1 MKKHL
6 LFLLAC
12 LFLMTGTVMAKIVKG
27 RVIDSSDKEPIVGA
41 SIFVKSTKQGTITD
55 IEGHFSL
62 EIPDN
67 VKTITVSFVGMT
79 TREVAITPGEMTI
92 ELTAESQALDEV
104 VVVAY
109 GTQKK
114 SSITGAITQVRN
126 EELLKRPVTSVTSAL
141 EGSTPGITVTG
152 NYGSPGSDPT
162 VLIRGIGTV
171 NGSTSPLYVID
182 GVPYGGNISDLN
194 MEDIETMSILK
205 DAASAALYGNRAS
218 NGVILITTKKSK
230 SERIQFNFKTN
241 QGWYERALPEYER
254 TNPFQ
259 FMEVEYQNAAN
270 AFVHGGGDRTDKQA
284 ILNAVNSTLIPDRL
298 YVNIFNKPDDQL
310 FTLDGK
316 MAADA
321 SIIDGYAGDL
331 DWFDQATR
339 KGYRSE
345 YQFSGSGATS
355 KSDYYFSLSYLDEN
369 GYMKDSGF
377 DRLTGRMA
385 VNIKPVKWLRAGMSI
400 NASHQ
405 KFQNTSN
412 GVGDGS
418 SSYSNPFY
426 FCRYMAP
433 IYPVHSHY
441 TETGTVYDNAGTPI
455 QVNKGDYVLD
465 GAGNPQWDG
474 GSYIIYDQNGNPQE
488 VITRNQN
495 RDRHVIWESELND
508 SRTIRNTLNGI
519 GYLDLVL
526 PYGFTATLKANVNT
540 RNSDYYKYENA
551 VIGDARGTVSEDG
564 SISGRNGALAKTLYT
579 YKNWT
584 LQEQLRW
591 NMTYNDRHN
600 IEVLLGHENYS
611 YRYDYTYTSKT
622 NEAFPNRYALS
633 NFSEMASISGY
644 KTRYRT
650 ESYLARVQYGY
661 DNRYNIEASF
671 RRDGS
676 SRFGKKHRWGTFPS
690 VSVAWRASQEKWF
703 PKNDYINDLKVRAG
717 YGVTGSQAS
726 VGNYS
731 YLASYNTS
739 VYPFGISSGNQTA
752 LVSSTLA
759 NPYIH
764 WEEVAQTNI
773 GFDASLFNSRVM
785 FSFDAYLK
793 ETRDMLVKASIPIT
807 SGFEDTTTT
816 YTNAGKV
823 RNQGI
828 EMSLHTINLTGE
840 LGWET
845 NLTATYNKNKIKDL
859 NSDVPYYINQINNSY
874 VTMLAKDY
882 PINVFYGYVTDGIFQ
897 NQSEVN
903 THAVQPGAEPGD
915 IRFRDLNNDGVIN
928 DSDRTVIGN
937 PNPSWLFSMNN
948 SLSYKGFELSVFL
961 QGIAGNKI
969 YNANNIDNTGMAAA
983 YNQTTDVLKRWQGE
997 GTSNSMPRAVFG
1009 DPNQNTRV
1017 SDRFVENGSYLRLK
1031 NITLSYTFPKQ
1042 WLQKAQIENARLSLS
1057 CENVA
1062 TITGYSGFDP
1072 EVGINGIDQNRYP
1085 ISRTFSLGL
1094 NFNF

>member
-1 MKKHL
+1 MQKYKMPISRLRMMVCLIGML
-6 LFLLAC
+6 LPMCIFAQQITVQGVVKDQ
-12 LFLMTGTVMAKIVKG
+12 TGETVI
-27 RVIDSSDKEPIVGA
+27 GA
-41 SIFVKSTKQGTITD
+41 SVMEKGTTNGTITGID
-55 IEGHFSL
+55 GDFSL
-62 EIPDN
+62 N
-67 VKTITVSFVGMT
+67 MSSNGTLVVSFVGYKT
-79 TREVAITPGEMTI
+79 QEVQVKGQKQLQVVLSEDAEM
-92 ELTAESQALDEV
+92 LDEV
-104 VVVAY
+104 VVIGY
-109 GTQKK
+109 GTMKK
-114 SSITGAITQVRN
+114 SDLTGAVSSIGN
-126 EELLKRPVTSVTSAL
+126 KDIKDSPVSNLGQAIQGKISGVQIVDA
-141 EGSTPGITVTG
+141 GKPGDNVSIK
-152 NYGSPGSDPT
+152 
-162 VLIRGIGTV
+162 IRGL
-171 NGSTSPLYVID
+171 GSINNCDPLVVID
-182 GVPYGGNISDLN
+182 GVPTDLGLSSLN
-194 MEDIETMSILK
+194 MADVERLDVLK
-205 DAASAALYGNRAS
+205 DASATAIYGSRGA
-218 NGVILITTKKSK
+218 NGVVMITTKRGTEGKGKLAVSANY
-230 SERIQFNFKTN
+230 SF
-241 QGWYERALPEYER
+241 
-254 TNPFQ
+254 
-259 FMEVEYQNAAN
+259 QNATN
-270 AFVHGGGDRTDKQA
+270 VPSL
-284 ILNAVNSTLIPDRL
+284 LNAAQYAELSNDMMVNSGRNPNPEWANPSELGAGTDWMDELLRTGVMQNYTVSYSGGNEKSHY
-298 YVNIFNKPDDQL
+298 YVFGGFLDQSGIVKSVNYRRFTFQSNSDAQVLKWLKFSNNITFS
-310 FTLDGK
+310 
-316 MAADA
+316 AD
-321 SIIDGYAGDL
+321 
-331 DWFDQATR
+331 T
-339 KGYRSE
+339 KK
-345 YQFSGSGATS
+345 SGS
-355 KSDYYFSLSYLDEN
+355 Y
-369 GYMKDSGF
+369 
-377 DRLTGRMA
+377 
-385 VNIKPVKWLRAGMSI
+385 NI
-400 NASHQ
+400 
-405 KFQNTSN
+405 
-412 GVGDGS
+412 GD
-418 SSYSNPFY
+418 
-426 FCRYMAP
+426 ALKALP
-433 IYPVHSHY
+433 IYPVK
-441 TETGTVYDNAGTPI
+441 N
-455 QVNKGDYVLD
+455 
-465 GAGNPQWDG
+465 
-474 GSYIIYDQNGNPQE
+474 
-488 VITRNQN
+488 
-495 RDRHVIWESELND
+495 
-508 SRTIRNTLNGI
+508 
-519 GYLDLVL
+519 
-526 PYGFTATLKANVNT
+526 
-540 RNSDYYKYENA
+540 
-551 VIGDARGTVSEDG
+551 EDG
-564 SISGRNGALAKTLYT
+564 SWSGPDGNSEWYGSTRNPIGPTELNKSQTDGYNFLANLTAELTFTKWLKFKSTFGYDAKFWFIDNFTPKYNWKPTPTEETSRYKSDNKSFTYLWDNYFLFDHTFAEKHRVGLMAGMSAQWNTNDYLNAQKNVFMFDNVHEMDNGEEMYAIGGNETEWALLSYMA
-579 YKNWT
+579 
-584 LQEQLRW
+584 R
-591 NMTYNDRHN
+591 
-600 IEVLLGHENYS
+600 VNYS
-611 YRYDYTYTSKT
+611 YEDRYLLTAT
-622 NEAFPNRYALS
+622 
-633 NFSEMASISGY
+633 I
-644 KTRYRT
+644 
-650 ESYLARVQYGY
+650 
-661 DNRYNIEASF
+661 

>member
-1 MKKHL
+1 MQKYKMPISRLRMMVCLIGML
-6 LFLLAC
+6 LPMCMFAQQITVQGVVKDQ
-12 LFLMTGTVMAKIVKG
+12 TGETVI
-27 RVIDSSDKEPIVGA
+27 GA
-41 SIFVKSTKQGTITD
+41 SVMEKGTTNGTITGID
-55 IEGHFSL
+55 GDFSL
-62 EIPDN
+62 NMSPN
-67 VKTITVSFVGMT
+67 GTLVVSFVGYKT
-79 TREVAITPGEMTI
+79 QEVQVKGQKQLQVVLSEDAEM
-92 ELTAESQALDEV
+92 LDEV
-104 VVVAY
+104 VVIGY
-109 GTQKK
+109 GTMKK
-114 SSITGAITQVRN
+114 SDLTGAVSSIGN
-126 EELLKRPVTSVTSAL
+126 KDIKDSPVSNLGQAIQGKISGVQIVDA
-141 EGSTPGITVTG
+141 GKPGDNVSIK
-152 NYGSPGSDPT
+152 
-162 VLIRGIGTV
+162 IRGL
-171 NGSTSPLYVID
+171 GSINNCDPLVVID
-182 GVPYGGNISDLN
+182 GVPTDLGLSSLN
-194 MEDIETMSILK
+194 MADVERLDVLK
-205 DAASAALYGNRAS
+205 DASATAIYGSRGA
-218 NGVILITTKKSK
+218 NGVVMITTKRGTEGKGKLAVSANY
-230 SERIQFNFKTN
+230 SF
-241 QGWYERALPEYER
+241 
-254 TNPFQ
+254 
-259 FMEVEYQNAAN
+259 QNATN
-270 AFVHGGGDRTDKQA
+270 VPSL
-284 ILNAVNSTLIPDRL
+284 LNAAQYAELSNDMMVNSGRNPNPEWANPSELGAGTDWMDELLRTGVMQNYTVSYSGGNEKSHY
-298 YVNIFNKPDDQL
+298 YVSGGFLDQSGIVKSVNYRRFTFQSNSDAQVLKWLKFSNNITFS
-310 FTLDGK
+310 
-316 MAADA
+316 AD
-321 SIIDGYAGDL
+321 
-331 DWFDQATR
+331 T
-339 KGYRSE
+339 KK
-345 YQFSGSGATS
+345 SGS
-355 KSDYYFSLSYLDEN
+355 Y
-369 GYMKDSGF
+369 
-377 DRLTGRMA
+377 
-385 VNIKPVKWLRAGMSI
+385 NI
-400 NASHQ
+400 
-405 KFQNTSN
+405 
-412 GVGDGS
+412 GD
-418 SSYSNPFY
+418 
-426 FCRYMAP
+426 ALKALP
-433 IYPVHSHY
+433 IYPVK
-441 TETGTVYDNAGTPI
+441 N
-455 QVNKGDYVLD
+455 
-465 GAGNPQWDG
+465 
-474 GSYIIYDQNGNPQE
+474 
-488 VITRNQN
+488 
-495 RDRHVIWESELND
+495 
-508 SRTIRNTLNGI
+508 
-519 GYLDLVL
+519 
-526 PYGFTATLKANVNT
+526 
-540 RNSDYYKYENA
+540 
-551 VIGDARGTVSEDG
+551 EDG
-564 SISGRNGALAKTLYT
+564 SWSGPDGNSEWYGSTRNPIGPTELNKSQTDGYNFLANLTAELTFTKWLKFKSTFGYDAKFWFIDNFTPKYNWKPTPTEETSRYKSDNKSFTYLWDNYFLFDHTFAEKHRVGLMAGMSAQWNTNDYLNAQKNVFMFDNVHEMDNGEEMYAIGGNETEWALLSYMA
-579 YKNWT
+579 
-584 LQEQLRW
+584 R
-591 NMTYNDRHN
+591 
-600 IEVLLGHENYS
+600 VNYS
-611 YRYDYTYTSKT
+611 YEDRYLLTAT
-622 NEAFPNRYALS
+622 
-633 NFSEMASISGY
+633 I
-644 KTRYRT
+644 
-650 ESYLARVQYGY
+650 
-661 DNRYNIEASF
+661 

-845 NLTATYNKNKIKDL
+845 NVTATYNKNKIKDL

-983 YNQTTDVLKRWQGE
+983 YSQTTDVLKRWQGE

>member
-1 MKKHL
+1 MQKYKMPISRLRMMVCLIGML
-6 LFLLAC
+6 LPMCMFAQQITVQGVVKDQ
-12 LFLMTGTVMAKIVKG
+12 TGETVI
-27 RVIDSSDKEPIVGA
+27 GA
-41 SIFVKSTKQGTITD
+41 SVMEKVTTNGTITGID
-55 IEGHFSL
+55 GDFSL
-62 EIPDN
+62 NMSPN
-67 VKTITVSFVGMT
+67 GTLVVSFVGYKT
-79 TREVAITPGEMTI
+79 QEVQVKGQKQLQVVLSEDAEM
-92 ELTAESQALDEV
+92 LDEV
-104 VVVAY
+104 VVIGY
-109 GTQKK
+109 GTMKK
-114 SSITGAITQVRN
+114 SDLTGAVSSIGN
-126 EELLKRPVTSVTSAL
+126 KDIKDSPVSNLGQAIQGKISGVQIVDA
-141 EGSTPGITVTG
+141 GKPGDNVSIK
-152 NYGSPGSDPT
+152 
-162 VLIRGIGTV
+162 IRGL
-171 NGSTSPLYVID
+171 GSINNCDPLVVID
-182 GVPYGGNISDLN
+182 GVPTDLGLSSLN
-194 MEDIETMSILK
+194 MADVERLDVLK
-205 DAASAALYGNRAS
+205 DASATAIYGSRGA
-218 NGVILITTKKSK
+218 NGVVMITTKRGTEGKGKLAVSANY
-230 SERIQFNFKTN
+230 SF
-241 QGWYERALPEYER
+241 
-254 TNPFQ
+254 
-259 FMEVEYQNAAN
+259 QNATN
-270 AFVHGGGDRTDKQA
+270 VPSL
-284 ILNAVNSTLIPDRL
+284 LNAAQYAELSNDMMVNSGRNPNPEWANPSELGAGTDWMDELLRTGVMQNYTVSYSGGNEKSHY
-298 YVNIFNKPDDQL
+298 YVSGGFLDQSGIVKSVNYRRFTFQSNSDAQVLKWLKFSNNITFS
-310 FTLDGK
+310 
-316 MAADA
+316 AD
-321 SIIDGYAGDL
+321 
-331 DWFDQATR
+331 T
-339 KGYRSE
+339 KK
-345 YQFSGSGATS
+345 SGS
-355 KSDYYFSLSYLDEN
+355 Y
-369 GYMKDSGF
+369 
-377 DRLTGRMA
+377 
-385 VNIKPVKWLRAGMSI
+385 NI
-400 NASHQ
+400 
-405 KFQNTSN
+405 
-412 GVGDGS
+412 GD
-418 SSYSNPFY
+418 
-426 FCRYMAP
+426 ALKALP
-433 IYPVHSHY
+433 IYPVK
-441 TETGTVYDNAGTPI
+441 N
-455 QVNKGDYVLD
+455 
-465 GAGNPQWDG
+465 
-474 GSYIIYDQNGNPQE
+474 
-488 VITRNQN
+488 
-495 RDRHVIWESELND
+495 
-508 SRTIRNTLNGI
+508 
-519 GYLDLVL
+519 
-526 PYGFTATLKANVNT
+526 
-540 RNSDYYKYENA
+540 
-551 VIGDARGTVSEDG
+551 EDG
-564 SISGRNGALAKTLYT
+564 SWSGPDGNSEWYGSTRNPIGPTELNKSQTDGYNFLANLTAELTFTKWLKFKSTFGYDAKFWFIDNFTPKYNWKPTPTEETSRYKSDNKSFTYLWDNYFLFDHTFAEKHRVGLMAGMSAQWNTNDYLNAQKNVFMFDNVHEMDNGEEMYAIGGNETEWALLSYMA
-579 YKNWT
+579 
-584 LQEQLRW
+584 R
-591 NMTYNDRHN
+591 
-600 IEVLLGHENYS
+600 VNYS
-611 YRYDYTYTSKT
+611 YEDRYLLTAT
-622 NEAFPNRYALS
+622 
-633 NFSEMASISGY
+633 I
-644 KTRYRT
+644 
-650 ESYLARVQYGY
+650 
-661 DNRYNIEASF
+661 

>member
-1 MKKHL
+1 MQKYKMPISRLRMMVCLIGML
-6 LFLLAC
+6 LPMCIFAQQITVQGVVKDQ
-12 LFLMTGTVMAKIVKG
+12 TGETVI
-27 RVIDSSDKEPIVGA
+27 GA
-41 SIFVKSTKQGTITD
+41 SVMEKGTTNGTITGID
-55 IEGHFSL
+55 GDFSL
-62 EIPDN
+62 N
-67 VKTITVSFVGMT
+67 MSSNGTLVVSFVGYKT
-79 TREVAITPGEMTI
+79 QEVQVKGQKQLQVVLSEDAEM
-92 ELTAESQALDEV
+92 LDEV
-104 VVVAY
+104 VVIGY
-109 GTQKK
+109 GTMKK
-114 SSITGAITQVRN
+114 SDLTGAVSSIGN
-126 EELLKRPVTSVTSAL
+126 KDIKDSPVSNLGQAIQGKISGVQIVDA
-141 EGSTPGITVTG
+141 GKPGDNVSIK
-152 NYGSPGSDPT
+152 
-162 VLIRGIGTV
+162 IRGL
-171 NGSTSPLYVID
+171 GSINNCDPLVVID
-182 GVPYGGNISDLN
+182 GVPTDLGLSSLN
-194 MEDIETMSILK
+194 MADVERLDVLK
-205 DAASAALYGNRAS
+205 DASATAIYGSRGA
-218 NGVILITTKKSK
+218 NGVVMITTKRGTEGKGKLAVSANY
-230 SERIQFNFKTN
+230 SF
-241 QGWYERALPEYER
+241 
-254 TNPFQ
+254 
-259 FMEVEYQNAAN
+259 QNATN
-270 AFVHGGGDRTDKQA
+270 VPSL
-284 ILNAVNSTLIPDRL
+284 LNAAQYAELSNDMMVNSGRNPNPEWANPSELGAGTDWMDELLRTGVMQNYTVSYSGGNEKSHY
-298 YVNIFNKPDDQL
+298 YVSGGFLDQSGIVKSVNYRRFTFQSNSDAQVLKWLKFSNNITFS
-310 FTLDGK
+310 
-316 MAADA
+316 AD
-321 SIIDGYAGDL
+321 
-331 DWFDQATR
+331 T
-339 KGYRSE
+339 KK
-345 YQFSGSGATS
+345 SGS
-355 KSDYYFSLSYLDEN
+355 Y
-369 GYMKDSGF
+369 
-377 DRLTGRMA
+377 
-385 VNIKPVKWLRAGMSI
+385 NI
-400 NASHQ
+400 
-405 KFQNTSN
+405 
-412 GVGDGS
+412 GD
-418 SSYSNPFY
+418 
-426 FCRYMAP
+426 ALKALP
-433 IYPVHSHY
+433 IYPVK
-441 TETGTVYDNAGTPI
+441 N
-455 QVNKGDYVLD
+455 
-465 GAGNPQWDG
+465 
-474 GSYIIYDQNGNPQE
+474 
-488 VITRNQN
+488 
-495 RDRHVIWESELND
+495 
-508 SRTIRNTLNGI
+508 
-519 GYLDLVL
+519 
-526 PYGFTATLKANVNT
+526 
-540 RNSDYYKYENA
+540 
-551 VIGDARGTVSEDG
+551 EDG
-564 SISGRNGALAKTLYT
+564 SWSGPDGNSEWYGSTRNPIGPTELNKSQTDGYNFLANLTAELTFTKWLKFKSTFGYDAKFWFIDNFTPKYNWKPTPTEETSRYKSDNKSFTYLWDNYFLFDHTFAEKHRVGLMAGMSAQWNTNDYLNAQKNVFMFDNVHEMDNGEEMYAIGGNETEWALLSYMA
-579 YKNWT
+579 
-584 LQEQLRW
+584 R
-591 NMTYNDRHN
+591 
-600 IEVLLGHENYS
+600 VNYS
-611 YRYDYTYTSKT
+611 YEDRYLLTAT
-622 NEAFPNRYALS
+622 
-633 NFSEMASISGY
+633 I
-644 KTRYRT
+644 
-650 ESYLARVQYGY
+650 
-661 DNRYNIEASF
+661 

-739 VYPFGISSGNQTA
+739 VYPFGISSGNQTV

>member
-1 MKKHL
+1 MQKYKMPISRLRMMVCLIGML
-6 LFLLAC
+6 LPMCMFAQQITVQGVVKDQ
-12 LFLMTGTVMAKIVKG
+12 TGETVI
-27 RVIDSSDKEPIVGA
+27 GA
-41 SIFVKSTKQGTITD
+41 SVMEKGTTNGTITGID
-55 IEGHFSL
+55 GDFSL
-62 EIPDN
+62 NMSPN
-67 VKTITVSFVGMT
+67 GTLVVSFVGYKT
-79 TREVAITPGEMTI
+79 QEVQVKGQKQLQVVLSEDAEM
-92 ELTAESQALDEV
+92 LDEV
-104 VVVAY
+104 VVIGY
-109 GTQKK
+109 GTMKK
-114 SSITGAITQVRN
+114 SDLTGAVSSIGN
-126 EELLKRPVTSVTSAL
+126 KDIKDSPVSNLGQAIQGKISGVQIVDA
-141 EGSTPGITVTG
+141 GKPGDNVSIK
-152 NYGSPGSDPT
+152 
-162 VLIRGIGTV
+162 IRGL
-171 NGSTSPLYVID
+171 GSINNCDPLVVID
-182 GVPYGGNISDLN
+182 GVPTDLGLSSLN
-194 MEDIETMSILK
+194 MADVERLDVLK
-205 DAASAALYGNRAS
+205 DASATAIYGSRGA
-218 NGVILITTKKSK
+218 NGVVMITTKRGTEGKGKLAVSANY
-230 SERIQFNFKTN
+230 SF
-241 QGWYERALPEYER
+241 
-254 TNPFQ
+254 
-259 FMEVEYQNAAN
+259 QNATN
-270 AFVHGGGDRTDKQA
+270 VPSL
-284 ILNAVNSTLIPDRL
+284 LNAAQYAELSNDMMVNSGRNPNPEWANPSELGAGTDWMDELLRTGVMQNYTVSYSGGNEKSHY
-298 YVNIFNKPDDQL
+298 YVSGGFLDQSGIVKSVNYRRFTFQSNSDAQVLKWLKFSNNITFS
-310 FTLDGK
+310 
-316 MAADA
+316 AD
-321 SIIDGYAGDL
+321 
-331 DWFDQATR
+331 T
-339 KGYRSE
+339 KK
-345 YQFSGSGATS
+345 SGS
-355 KSDYYFSLSYLDEN
+355 Y
-369 GYMKDSGF
+369 
-377 DRLTGRMA
+377 
-385 VNIKPVKWLRAGMSI
+385 NI
-400 NASHQ
+400 
-405 KFQNTSN
+405 
-412 GVGDGS
+412 GD
-418 SSYSNPFY
+418 
-426 FCRYMAP
+426 ALKALP
-433 IYPVHSHY
+433 IYPVK
-441 TETGTVYDNAGTPI
+441 N
-455 QVNKGDYVLD
+455 
-465 GAGNPQWDG
+465 
-474 GSYIIYDQNGNPQE
+474 
-488 VITRNQN
+488 
-495 RDRHVIWESELND
+495 
-508 SRTIRNTLNGI
+508 
-519 GYLDLVL
+519 
-526 PYGFTATLKANVNT
+526 
-540 RNSDYYKYENA
+540 
-551 VIGDARGTVSEDG
+551 EDG
-564 SISGRNGALAKTLYT
+564 SWSGPDGNSEWYGSTRNPIGPTELNKSQTDGYNFLANLTAELTFTKWLKFKSTFGYDAKFWFIDNFTPKYNWKPTPTEETSRYKSDNKSFTYLWDNYFLFDHTFAEKHRVGLMAGMSAQWNTNDYLNAQKNVFMFDNVHEMDNGEEMYAIGGNETEWALLSYMA
-579 YKNWT
+579 
-584 LQEQLRW
+584 R
-591 NMTYNDRHN
+591 
-600 IEVLLGHENYS
+600 VNYS
-611 YRYDYTYTSKT
+611 YEDRYLLTAT
-622 NEAFPNRYALS
+622 
-633 NFSEMASISGY
+633 I
-644 KTRYRT
+644 
-650 ESYLARVQYGY
+650 
-661 DNRYNIEASF
+661 

-1017 SDRFVENGSYLRLK
+1017 SDRFVENASYLRLK

>member
-1 MKKHL
+1 MQKHKMPIGRLRMIVCLIGML
-6 LFLLAC
+6 LPMCMFAQQITVQGVVKDQ
-12 LFLMTGTVMAKIVKG
+12 TGETVI
-27 RVIDSSDKEPIVGA
+27 GA
-41 SIFVKSTKQGTITD
+41 SVMEKGATNGTITGMD
-55 IEGHFSL
+55 GDFSL
-62 EIPDN
+62 NMSPN
-67 VKTITVSFVGMT
+67 GTLVVSFVGYKT
-79 TREVAITPGEMTI
+79 QEIQVKGQKQLQVVLSEDTEM
-92 ELTAESQALDEV
+92 LDEV
-104 VVVAY
+104 VVIGY
-109 GTQKK
+109 GTMKK
-114 SSITGAITQVRN
+114 SDLTGAVSSIGN
-126 EELLKRPVTSVTSAL
+126 KDIKDSPVSNLGQAIQGKISGVQIVDA
-141 EGSTPGITVTG
+141 GKPGDNVSIK
-152 NYGSPGSDPT
+152 
-162 VLIRGIGTV
+162 IRGL
-171 NGSTSPLYVID
+171 GSINNCDPLVVID
-182 GVPYGGNISDLN
+182 GVPTDLGLSSLN
-194 MEDIETMSILK
+194 MADVERLDVLK
-205 DAASAALYGNRAS
+205 DASATAIYGSRGA
-218 NGVILITTKKSK
+218 NGVVMITTKRGTEGKGKLAVSANY
-230 SERIQFNFKTN
+230 SF
-241 QGWYERALPEYER
+241 
-254 TNPFQ
+254 
-259 FMEVEYQNAAN
+259 QNATN
-270 AFVHGGGDRTDKQA
+270 VPSL
-284 ILNAVNSTLIPDRL
+284 LNAAQYAELSNDMMVNSGRNPNPEWANPSELGAGTDWMDELLRTGVMQNYTVSYSGGNEKSHY
-298 YVNIFNKPDDQL
+298 YVSGGFLDQSGIVKSVNYRRFTFQSNSDAQVLKWLKFSNNITFS
-310 FTLDGK
+310 
-316 MAADA
+316 AD
-321 SIIDGYAGDL
+321 
-331 DWFDQATR
+331 T
-339 KGYRSE
+339 KK
-345 YQFSGSGATS
+345 SGS
-355 KSDYYFSLSYLDEN
+355 Y
-369 GYMKDSGF
+369 
-377 DRLTGRMA
+377 
-385 VNIKPVKWLRAGMSI
+385 NI
-400 NASHQ
+400 
-405 KFQNTSN
+405 
-412 GVGDGS
+412 GD
-418 SSYSNPFY
+418 
-426 FCRYMAP
+426 ALKALP
-433 IYPVHSHY
+433 IYPVK
-441 TETGTVYDNAGTPI
+441 N
-455 QVNKGDYVLD
+455 
-465 GAGNPQWDG
+465 
-474 GSYIIYDQNGNPQE
+474 
-488 VITRNQN
+488 
-495 RDRHVIWESELND
+495 
-508 SRTIRNTLNGI
+508 
-519 GYLDLVL
+519 
-526 PYGFTATLKANVNT
+526 
-540 RNSDYYKYENA
+540 
-551 VIGDARGTVSEDG
+551 EDG
-564 SISGRNGALAKTLYT
+564 SWSGPDGNSEWYGSTRNPIGPTELNKSQTDGYNFLANLTAELTFTKWLKFKSTFGYDAKFWFIDNFTPKYNWKPTPTEETSRYKSDNKSFTYLWDNYFLFDHTFAEKHRVGLMAGMSAQWNTNDYLNAQKNVFMFDNVHEMDNGEEMYAIGGNETEWALLSYMA
-579 YKNWT
+579 
-584 LQEQLRW
+584 R
-591 NMTYNDRHN
+591 
-600 IEVLLGHENYS
+600 VNYS
-611 YRYDYTYTSKT
+611 YEDRYLLTAT
-622 NEAFPNRYALS
+622 
-633 NFSEMASISGY
+633 I
-644 KTRYRT
+644 
-650 ESYLARVQYGY
+650 
-661 DNRYNIEASF
+661 

>member
-1 MKKHL
+1 MQKYKMPISRLRMMVCLIGIL
-6 LFLLAC
+6 LPMCMFAQQITVQGVVKDQ
-12 LFLMTGTVMAKIVKG
+12 TGETVI
-27 RVIDSSDKEPIVGA
+27 GA
-41 SIFVKSTKQGTITD
+41 SVMEKGTTNGTITGID
-55 IEGHFSL
+55 GDFSL
-62 EIPDN
+62 NMSPN
-67 VKTITVSFVGMT
+67 GTLVVSFVGYKT
-79 TREVAITPGEMTI
+79 QEVQVKGQKQLQVVLSEDAEM
-92 ELTAESQALDEV
+92 LDEV
-104 VVVAY
+104 VVIGY
-109 GTQKK
+109 GTMKK
-114 SSITGAITQVRN
+114 SDLTGAVSSIGN
-126 EELLKRPVTSVTSAL
+126 KDIKDSPVSNLGQAIQGKISGVQIVDA
-141 EGSTPGITVTG
+141 GKPGDNVSIK
-152 NYGSPGSDPT
+152 
-162 VLIRGIGTV
+162 IRGL
-171 NGSTSPLYVID
+171 GSINNCDPLVVID
-182 GVPYGGNISDLN
+182 GVPTDLGLSSLN
-194 MEDIETMSILK
+194 MADVERLDVLK
-205 DAASAALYGNRAS
+205 DASATAIYGSRGA
-218 NGVILITTKKSK
+218 NGVVMITTKRGTEGKGKLAVSANY
-230 SERIQFNFKTN
+230 SF
-241 QGWYERALPEYER
+241 
-254 TNPFQ
+254 
-259 FMEVEYQNAAN
+259 QNATN
-270 AFVHGGGDRTDKQA
+270 VPSL
-284 ILNAVNSTLIPDRL
+284 LNAAQYAELSNDMMVNSGRNPNPEWANPSELGAGTDWMDELLRTGVMQNYTVSYSGGNEKSHY
-298 YVNIFNKPDDQL
+298 YVSGGFLDQSGIVKSVNYRRFTFQSNSDAQVLKWLKFSNNITFS
-310 FTLDGK
+310 
-316 MAADA
+316 AD
-321 SIIDGYAGDL
+321 
-331 DWFDQATR
+331 T
-339 KGYRSE
+339 KK
-345 YQFSGSGATS
+345 SGS
-355 KSDYYFSLSYLDEN
+355 Y
-369 GYMKDSGF
+369 
-377 DRLTGRMA
+377 
-385 VNIKPVKWLRAGMSI
+385 NI
-400 NASHQ
+400 
-405 KFQNTSN
+405 
-412 GVGDGS
+412 GD
-418 SSYSNPFY
+418 
-426 FCRYMAP
+426 ALKALP
-433 IYPVHSHY
+433 IYPVK
-441 TETGTVYDNAGTPI
+441 N
-455 QVNKGDYVLD
+455 
-465 GAGNPQWDG
+465 
-474 GSYIIYDQNGNPQE
+474 
-488 VITRNQN
+488 
-495 RDRHVIWESELND
+495 
-508 SRTIRNTLNGI
+508 
-519 GYLDLVL
+519 
-526 PYGFTATLKANVNT
+526 
-540 RNSDYYKYENA
+540 
-551 VIGDARGTVSEDG
+551 EDG
-564 SISGRNGALAKTLYT
+564 SWSGPDGNSEWYGSTRNPIGPTELNKSQTDGYNFLANLTAELTFTKWLKFKSTFGYDAKFWFIDNFTPKYNWKPTPTEETSRYKSDNKSFTYLWDNYFLFDHTFAEKHRVGLMAGMSAQWNTNDYLNAQKNVFMFDNVHEMDNGEEMYAIGGNETEWALLSYMA
-579 YKNWT
+579 
-584 LQEQLRW
+584 R
-591 NMTYNDRHN
+591 
-600 IEVLLGHENYS
+600 VNYS
-611 YRYDYTYTSKT
+611 YEDRYLLTAT
-622 NEAFPNRYALS
+622 
-633 NFSEMASISGY
+633 I
-644 KTRYRT
+644 
-650 ESYLARVQYGY
+650 
-661 DNRYNIEASF
+661 

>member
-1 MKKHL
+1 MQKYKMPISRLRMMVCLIGML
-6 LFLLAC
+6 LPMCIFAQQITVQGVVKDQ
-12 LFLMTGTVMAKIVKG
+12 TGETVI
-27 RVIDSSDKEPIVGA
+27 GA
-41 SIFVKSTKQGTITD
+41 SVMEKGTTNGTITGID
-55 IEGHFSL
+55 GDFSL
-62 EIPDN
+62 N
-67 VKTITVSFVGMT
+67 MSSNGTLVVSFVGYKT
-79 TREVAITPGEMTI
+79 QEVQVKGQKQLQVVLSEDAEM
-92 ELTAESQALDEV
+92 LDEV
-104 VVVAY
+104 VVIGY
-109 GTQKK
+109 GTMKK
-114 SSITGAITQVRN
+114 SDLTGAVSSIGN
-126 EELLKRPVTSVTSAL
+126 KDIKDSPVSNLGQAIQGKISGVQIVDA
-141 EGSTPGITVTG
+141 GKPGDNVSIK
-152 NYGSPGSDPT
+152 
-162 VLIRGIGTV
+162 IRGL
-171 NGSTSPLYVID
+171 GSINNCDPLVVID
-182 GVPYGGNISDLN
+182 GVPTDLGLSSLN
-194 MEDIETMSILK
+194 MADVERLDVLK
-205 DAASAALYGNRAS
+205 DASATAIYGSRGA
-218 NGVILITTKKSK
+218 NGVVMITTKRGTEGKGKLAVSANY
-230 SERIQFNFKTN
+230 SF
-241 QGWYERALPEYER
+241 
-254 TNPFQ
+254 
-259 FMEVEYQNAAN
+259 QNATN
-270 AFVHGGGDRTDKQA
+270 VPSL
-284 ILNAVNSTLIPDRL
+284 LNAAQYAELSNDMMVNSGRNPNPEWANPSELGAGTDWMDELLRTGVMQNYTVSYSGGNEKSHY
-298 YVNIFNKPDDQL
+298 YVSDGFLDQSGIVKSVNYRRFTFQSNSDAQVLKWLKFSNNITFS
-310 FTLDGK
+310 
-316 MAADA
+316 AD
-321 SIIDGYAGDL
+321 
-331 DWFDQATR
+331 T
-339 KGYRSE
+339 KK
-345 YQFSGSGATS
+345 SGS
-355 KSDYYFSLSYLDEN
+355 Y
-369 GYMKDSGF
+369 
-377 DRLTGRMA
+377 
-385 VNIKPVKWLRAGMSI
+385 NI
-400 NASHQ
+400 
-405 KFQNTSN
+405 
-412 GVGDGS
+412 GD
-418 SSYSNPFY
+418 
-426 FCRYMAP
+426 ALKALP
-433 IYPVHSHY
+433 IYPVK
-441 TETGTVYDNAGTPI
+441 N
-455 QVNKGDYVLD
+455 
-465 GAGNPQWDG
+465 
-474 GSYIIYDQNGNPQE
+474 
-488 VITRNQN
+488 
-495 RDRHVIWESELND
+495 
-508 SRTIRNTLNGI
+508 
-519 GYLDLVL
+519 
-526 PYGFTATLKANVNT
+526 
-540 RNSDYYKYENA
+540 
-551 VIGDARGTVSEDG
+551 EDG
-564 SISGRNGALAKTLYT
+564 SWSGPDGNSEWYGSTRNPIGPTELNKSQTDGYNFLANLTAELTFTKWLKFKSTFGYDAKFWFIDNFTPKYNWKPTPTEETSRYKSDNKSFTYLWDNYFLFDHTFAEKHRVGLMAGMSAQWNTNDYLNAQKNVFMFDNVHEMDNGEEMYAIGGNETEWALLSYMA
-579 YKNWT
+579 
-584 LQEQLRW
+584 R
-591 NMTYNDRHN
+591 
-600 IEVLLGHENYS
+600 VNYS
-611 YRYDYTYTSKT
+611 YEDRYLLTAT
-622 NEAFPNRYALS
+622 
-633 NFSEMASISGY
+633 I
-644 KTRYRT
+644 
-650 ESYLARVQYGY
+650 
-661 DNRYNIEASF
+661 

>member
-1 MKKHL
+1 MQKYKMPISRLRMMVCLIGML
-6 LFLLAC
+6 LPMCMFAQQITVQGVVKDQ
-12 LFLMTGTVMAKIVKG
+12 TGETVI
-27 RVIDSSDKEPIVGA
+27 GA
-41 SIFVKSTKQGTITD
+41 SVMEKGTTNGTITGID
-55 IEGHFSL
+55 GDFSL
-62 EIPDN
+62 N
-67 VKTITVSFVGMT
+67 MSSNGTLVVSFVGYKT
-79 TREVAITPGEMTI
+79 QEVQVKGQKQLQVVLSEDAEM
-92 ELTAESQALDEV
+92 LDEV
-104 VVVAY
+104 VVIGY
-109 GTQKK
+109 GTMKK
-114 SSITGAITQVRN
+114 SDLTGAVSSIGN
-126 EELLKRPVTSVTSAL
+126 KDIKDSPVSNLGQAIQGKISGVQIVDA
-141 EGSTPGITVTG
+141 GKPGDNVSIK
-152 NYGSPGSDPT
+152 
-162 VLIRGIGTV
+162 IRGL
-171 NGSTSPLYVID
+171 GSINNCDPLVVID
-182 GVPYGGNISDLN
+182 GVPTDLGLSSLN
-194 MEDIETMSILK
+194 MADVERLDVLK
-205 DAASAALYGNRAS
+205 DASATAIYGSRGA
-218 NGVILITTKKSK
+218 NGVVMITTKRGTEGKGKLAVSANY
-230 SERIQFNFKTN
+230 SF
-241 QGWYERALPEYER
+241 
-254 TNPFQ
+254 
-259 FMEVEYQNAAN
+259 QNATN
-270 AFVHGGGDRTDKQA
+270 VPSL
-284 ILNAVNSTLIPDRL
+284 LNAAQYAELSNDMMVNSGRNPNPEWANPSELGAGTDWMDELLRTGVMQNYTVSYSGGNGKSHY
-298 YVNIFNKPDDQL
+298 YVSGGFLDQSGIVKSVNYRRFTFQSNSDAQVLKWLKFSNNITFS
-310 FTLDGK
+310 
-316 MAADA
+316 AD
-321 SIIDGYAGDL
+321 
-331 DWFDQATR
+331 T
-339 KGYRSE
+339 KK
-345 YQFSGSGATS
+345 SGS
-355 KSDYYFSLSYLDEN
+355 Y
-369 GYMKDSGF
+369 
-377 DRLTGRMA
+377 
-385 VNIKPVKWLRAGMSI
+385 NI
-400 NASHQ
+400 
-405 KFQNTSN
+405 
-412 GVGDGS
+412 GD
-418 SSYSNPFY
+418 
-426 FCRYMAP
+426 ALKALP
-433 IYPVHSHY
+433 IYPVK
-441 TETGTVYDNAGTPI
+441 N
-455 QVNKGDYVLD
+455 
-465 GAGNPQWDG
+465 
-474 GSYIIYDQNGNPQE
+474 
-488 VITRNQN
+488 
-495 RDRHVIWESELND
+495 
-508 SRTIRNTLNGI
+508 
-519 GYLDLVL
+519 
-526 PYGFTATLKANVNT
+526 
-540 RNSDYYKYENA
+540 
-551 VIGDARGTVSEDG
+551 EDG
-564 SISGRNGALAKTLYT
+564 SWSGPDGNSEWYGSTRNPIGPTELNKSQTDGYNFLANLTAELTFTKWLKFKSTFGYDAKFWFIDNFTPKYNWKPTPTEETSRYKSDNKSFTYLWDNYFLFDHTFAEKHRVGLMAGMSAQWNTNDYLNAQKNVFMFDNVHEMDNGEEMYAIGGNETEWALLSYMA
-579 YKNWT
+579 
-584 LQEQLRW
+584 R
-591 NMTYNDRHN
+591 
-600 IEVLLGHENYS
+600 VNYS
-611 YRYDYTYTSKT
+611 YEDRYLLTAT
-622 NEAFPNRYALS
+622 
-633 NFSEMASISGY
+633 I
-644 KTRYRT
+644 
-650 ESYLARVQYGY
+650 
-661 DNRYNIEASF
+661 

>member
-1 MKKHL
+1 MQKYKMPISRLRMMVCLIEML
-6 LFLLAC
+6 LPMCMFAQQITVQGVVKDQ
-12 LFLMTGTVMAKIVKG
+12 TGETVI
-27 RVIDSSDKEPIVGA
+27 GA
-41 SIFVKSTKQGTITD
+41 SVMEKGTTNGTITGID
-55 IEGHFSL
+55 GDFSL
-62 EIPDN
+62 NMSPN
-67 VKTITVSFVGMT
+67 GTLVVSFVGYKT
-79 TREVAITPGEMTI
+79 QEVQVKGQKQLQVVLSEDAEM
-92 ELTAESQALDEV
+92 LDEV
-104 VVVAY
+104 VVIGY
-109 GTQKK
+109 GTMKK
-114 SSITGAITQVRN
+114 SDLTGAVSSIGN
-126 EELLKRPVTSVTSAL
+126 KDIKDSPVSNLGQAIQGKISGVQIVDA
-141 EGSTPGITVTG
+141 GKPGDNVSIK
-152 NYGSPGSDPT
+152 
-162 VLIRGIGTV
+162 IRGL
-171 NGSTSPLYVID
+171 GSINNCDPLVVID
-182 GVPYGGNISDLN
+182 GVPTDLGLSSLN
-194 MEDIETMSILK
+194 MADVERLDVLK
-205 DAASAALYGNRAS
+205 DASATAIYGSRGA
-218 NGVILITTKKSK
+218 NGVVMITTKRGTEGKGKLAVSANY
-230 SERIQFNFKTN
+230 SF
-241 QGWYERALPEYER
+241 
-254 TNPFQ
+254 
-259 FMEVEYQNAAN
+259 QNATN
-270 AFVHGGGDRTDKQA
+270 VPSL
-284 ILNAVNSTLIPDRL
+284 LNAAQYAELSNDMMVNSGRNPNPEWANPSELGAGTDWMDELLRTGVMQNYTVSYSGGNEKSHY
-298 YVNIFNKPDDQL
+298 YVSGGFLDQSGIVKSVNYRRFTFQSNSDAQVLKWLKFSNNITFS
-310 FTLDGK
+310 
-316 MAADA
+316 AD
-321 SIIDGYAGDL
+321 
-331 DWFDQATR
+331 T
-339 KGYRSE
+339 KK
-345 YQFSGSGATS
+345 SGS
-355 KSDYYFSLSYLDEN
+355 Y
-369 GYMKDSGF
+369 
-377 DRLTGRMA
+377 
-385 VNIKPVKWLRAGMSI
+385 NI
-400 NASHQ
+400 
-405 KFQNTSN
+405 
-412 GVGDGS
+412 GD
-418 SSYSNPFY
+418 
-426 FCRYMAP
+426 ALKALP
-433 IYPVHSHY
+433 IYPVK
-441 TETGTVYDNAGTPI
+441 N
-455 QVNKGDYVLD
+455 
-465 GAGNPQWDG
+465 
-474 GSYIIYDQNGNPQE
+474 
-488 VITRNQN
+488 
-495 RDRHVIWESELND
+495 
-508 SRTIRNTLNGI
+508 
-519 GYLDLVL
+519 
-526 PYGFTATLKANVNT
+526 
-540 RNSDYYKYENA
+540 
-551 VIGDARGTVSEDG
+551 EDG
-564 SISGRNGALAKTLYT
+564 SWSGPDGNSEWYGSTRNPIGPTELNKSQTDGYNFLANLTAELTFTKWLKFKSTFGYDAKFWFIDNFTPKYNWKPTPTEETSRYKSDNKSFTYLWDNYFLFDHTFAEKHRVGLMAGMSAQWNTNDYLNAQKNVFMFDNVHEMDNGEEMYAIGGNETEWALLSYMA
-579 YKNWT
+579 
-584 LQEQLRW
+584 R
-591 NMTYNDRHN
+591 
-600 IEVLLGHENYS
+600 VNYS
-611 YRYDYTYTSKT
+611 YEDRYLLTAT
-622 NEAFPNRYALS
+622 
-633 NFSEMASISGY
+633 I
-644 KTRYRT
+644 
-650 ESYLARVQYGY
+650 
-661 DNRYNIEASF
+661 

>member
-1 MKKHL
+1 MQKYKMPISRLRMMVCLIGML
-6 LFLLAC
+6 LPMCMFAQQITVQGVVKDQ
-12 LFLMTGTVMAKIVKG
+12 TGETVI
-27 RVIDSSDKEPIVGA
+27 GA
-41 SIFVKSTKQGTITD
+41 SVMEKGTTNGTITGID
-55 IEGHFSL
+55 GDFSL
-62 EIPDN
+62 NMSPN
-67 VKTITVSFVGMT
+67 GTLVVSFVGYKT
-79 TREVAITPGEMTI
+79 QEVQVKGQKQLQVVLSEDAEM
-92 ELTAESQALDEV
+92 LDEV
-104 VVVAY
+104 VVIGY
-109 GTQKK
+109 GTMKK
-114 SSITGAITQVRN
+114 SDLTGAVSSIGN
-126 EELLKRPVTSVTSAL
+126 KDIKDSPVSNLGQAIQGKISGVQIVDA
-141 EGSTPGITVTG
+141 GKPGDNVSIK
-152 NYGSPGSDPT
+152 
-162 VLIRGIGTV
+162 IRGL
-171 NGSTSPLYVID
+171 GSINNCDPLVVID
-182 GVPYGGNISDLN
+182 GVPTDLGLSSLN
-194 MEDIETMSILK
+194 MADVERLDVLK
-205 DAASAALYGNRAS
+205 DASATAIYGSRGA
-218 NGVILITTKKSK
+218 NGVVMITTKRGTEGKGKLAVSANY
-230 SERIQFNFKTN
+230 SF
-241 QGWYERALPEYER
+241 
-254 TNPFQ
+254 
-259 FMEVEYQNAAN
+259 QNATN
-270 AFVHGGGDRTDKQA
+270 VPSL
-284 ILNAVNSTLIPDRL
+284 LNAAQYAELSNDMMVNSGRNPNPEWANPSELGAGTDWMDELLRTGVMQNYTVSYSGGNEKSHY
-298 YVNIFNKPDDQL
+298 YVSGGFLDQSGIVKSVNYRRFTFQSNSDAQVLKWLKFSNNITFS
-310 FTLDGK
+310 
-316 MAADA
+316 AD
-321 SIIDGYAGDL
+321 
-331 DWFDQATR
+331 T
-339 KGYRSE
+339 KK
-345 YQFSGSGATS
+345 SGS
-355 KSDYYFSLSYLDEN
+355 Y
-369 GYMKDSGF
+369 
-377 DRLTGRMA
+377 
-385 VNIKPVKWLRAGMSI
+385 NI
-400 NASHQ
+400 
-405 KFQNTSN
+405 
-412 GVGDGS
+412 GD
-418 SSYSNPFY
+418 
-426 FCRYMAP
+426 ALKALP
-433 IYPVHSHY
+433 IYPVK
-441 TETGTVYDNAGTPI
+441 N
-455 QVNKGDYVLD
+455 
-465 GAGNPQWDG
+465 
-474 GSYIIYDQNGNPQE
+474 
-488 VITRNQN
+488 
-495 RDRHVIWESELND
+495 
-508 SRTIRNTLNGI
+508 
-519 GYLDLVL
+519 
-526 PYGFTATLKANVNT
+526 
-540 RNSDYYKYENA
+540 
-551 VIGDARGTVSEDG
+551 EDG
-564 SISGRNGALAKTLYT
+564 SWSGPDGNSEWYGSTRNPIGPTELNKSQTDGYNFLANLTAELTFTKWLKFKSTFGYDAKFWFIDNFTPKYNWKPTPTEETSRYKSDNKSFTYLWDNYFLFDHTFAEKHRVGLMAGMSAQWNTNDYLNAQKNVFMFDNVHEMDNGEEMYAIGGNETEWALLSYMA
-579 YKNWT
+579 
-584 LQEQLRW
+584 R
-591 NMTYNDRHN
+591 
-600 IEVLLGHENYS
+600 VNYS
-611 YRYDYTYTSKT
+611 YEDRYLLTAT
-622 NEAFPNRYALS
+622 
-633 NFSEMASISGY
+633 I
-644 KTRYRT
+644 
-650 ESYLARVQYGY
+650 
-661 DNRYNIEASF
+661 

-739 VYPFGISSGNQTA
+739 VYPCGISSGNQTA

>member
-1 MKKHL
+1 MQKYKMPISRLRMMVCLIGML
-6 LFLLAC
+6 LPMCMFAQQITVQGVVKDQ
-12 LFLMTGTVMAKIVKG
+12 TGETVI
-27 RVIDSSDKEPIVGA
+27 GA
-41 SIFVKSTKQGTITD
+41 SVMEKGTTNGTITGID
-55 IEGHFSL
+55 GDFSL
-62 EIPDN
+62 NMSPN
-67 VKTITVSFVGMT
+67 GTLVVSFVGYKT
-79 TREVAITPGEMTI
+79 QEVQVKGQKHLQVVLSEDAEM
-92 ELTAESQALDEV
+92 LDEV
-104 VVVAY
+104 VVIGY
-109 GTQKK
+109 GTMKK
-114 SSITGAITQVRN
+114 SDLTGAVSSIGN
-126 EELLKRPVTSVTSAL
+126 KDIKDSPVSNLGQAIQGKISGVQIVDA
-141 EGSTPGITVTG
+141 GKPGDNVSIK
-152 NYGSPGSDPT
+152 
-162 VLIRGIGTV
+162 IRGL
-171 NGSTSPLYVID
+171 GSINNCDPLVVID
-182 GVPYGGNISDLN
+182 GVPTDLGLSSLN
-194 MEDIETMSILK
+194 MADVERLDVLK
-205 DAASAALYGNRAS
+205 DASATAIYGSRGA
-218 NGVILITTKKSK
+218 NGVVMITTKRGTEGKGKLAVSANY
-230 SERIQFNFKTN
+230 SF
-241 QGWYERALPEYER
+241 
-254 TNPFQ
+254 
-259 FMEVEYQNAAN
+259 QNATN
-270 AFVHGGGDRTDKQA
+270 VPSL
-284 ILNAVNSTLIPDRL
+284 LNAAQYAELSNDMMVNSGRNPNPEWANPSELGAGTDWVDELLRTGVMQNYTVSYSGGNEKSHY
-298 YVNIFNKPDDQL
+298 YVSGGFLDQSGIVKSVNYRRFTFQSNSDAQVLKWLKFSNNITFS
-310 FTLDGK
+310 
-316 MAADA
+316 AD
-321 SIIDGYAGDL
+321 
-331 DWFDQATR
+331 T
-339 KGYRSE
+339 KK
-345 YQFSGSGATS
+345 SGS
-355 KSDYYFSLSYLDEN
+355 Y
-369 GYMKDSGF
+369 
-377 DRLTGRMA
+377 
-385 VNIKPVKWLRAGMSI
+385 NI
-400 NASHQ
+400 
-405 KFQNTSN
+405 
-412 GVGDGS
+412 GD
-418 SSYSNPFY
+418 
-426 FCRYMAP
+426 ALKALP
-433 IYPVHSHY
+433 IYPVK
-441 TETGTVYDNAGTPI
+441 N
-455 QVNKGDYVLD
+455 
-465 GAGNPQWDG
+465 
-474 GSYIIYDQNGNPQE
+474 
-488 VITRNQN
+488 
-495 RDRHVIWESELND
+495 
-508 SRTIRNTLNGI
+508 
-519 GYLDLVL
+519 
-526 PYGFTATLKANVNT
+526 
-540 RNSDYYKYENA
+540 
-551 VIGDARGTVSEDG
+551 EDG
-564 SISGRNGALAKTLYT
+564 SWSGPDGNSEWYGSTRNPIGPTELNKSQTDGYNFLANLTAELTFTKWLKFKSTFGYDAKFWFIDNFTPKYNWKPTPTEETSRYKSDNKSFTYLWDNYFLFDHTFAEKHRVGLMAGMSAQWNTNDYLNAQKNVFMFDNVHEMDNGEEMYAIGGNETEWALLSYMA
-579 YKNWT
+579 
-584 LQEQLRW
+584 R
-591 NMTYNDRHN
+591 
-600 IEVLLGHENYS
+600 VNYS
-611 YRYDYTYTSKT
+611 YEDRYLLTAT
-622 NEAFPNRYALS
+622 
-633 NFSEMASISGY
+633 I
-644 KTRYRT
+644 
-650 ESYLARVQYGY
+650 
-661 DNRYNIEASF
+661 

>member
-1 MKKHL
+1 MQKYKMPISRLRMMVCLIGML
-6 LFLLAC
+6 LPMCMFAQQITVQGVVKDQ
-12 LFLMTGTVMAKIVKG
+12 TGETVI
-27 RVIDSSDKEPIVGA
+27 GA
-41 SIFVKSTKQGTITD
+41 SVMEKGTTNGTITGID
-55 IEGHFSL
+55 GDFSL
-62 EIPDN
+62 NMSPN
-67 VKTITVSFVGMT
+67 GTLVVSFVGYKT
-79 TREVAITPGEMTI
+79 QEVQVKGQKQLQVVLSEDAEM
-92 ELTAESQALDEV
+92 LDEV
-104 VVVAY
+104 VVIGY
-109 GTQKK
+109 GTMKK
-114 SSITGAITQVRN
+114 SDLTGAVSSIGN
-126 EELLKRPVTSVTSAL
+126 KDIKDSPVSNLGQAIQGKISGVQIVDA
-141 EGSTPGITVTG
+141 GKPGDNVSIK
-152 NYGSPGSDPT
+152 
-162 VLIRGIGTV
+162 IRGL
-171 NGSTSPLYVID
+171 GSINNCDPLVVID
-182 GVPYGGNISDLN
+182 GVPTDLGLSSLN
-194 MEDIETMSILK
+194 MADVERLDVLK
-205 DAASAALYGNRAS
+205 DASATAIYGSRGA
-218 NGVILITTKKSK
+218 NGVVMITTKRGTEGKGKLAVSANY
-230 SERIQFNFKTN
+230 SF
-241 QGWYERALPEYER
+241 
-254 TNPFQ
+254 
-259 FMEVEYQNAAN
+259 QNATN
-270 AFVHGGGDRTDKQA
+270 VPSL
-284 ILNAVNSTLIPDRL
+284 LNAAQYAELSNDMMVNSGRNPNPEWANPSELGTGTDWMDELLRTGVMQNYTVSYSGGNEKSHY
-298 YVNIFNKPDDQL
+298 YVSGGFLDQSGIVKSVNYRRFTFQSNSDAQVLKWLKFSNNITFS
-310 FTLDGK
+310 
-316 MAADA
+316 AD
-321 SIIDGYAGDL
+321 
-331 DWFDQATR
+331 T
-339 KGYRSE
+339 KK
-345 YQFSGSGATS
+345 SGS
-355 KSDYYFSLSYLDEN
+355 Y
-369 GYMKDSGF
+369 
-377 DRLTGRMA
+377 
-385 VNIKPVKWLRAGMSI
+385 NI
-400 NASHQ
+400 
-405 KFQNTSN
+405 
-412 GVGDGS
+412 GD
-418 SSYSNPFY
+418 
-426 FCRYMAP
+426 ALKALP
-433 IYPVHSHY
+433 IYPVK
-441 TETGTVYDNAGTPI
+441 N
-455 QVNKGDYVLD
+455 
-465 GAGNPQWDG
+465 
-474 GSYIIYDQNGNPQE
+474 
-488 VITRNQN
+488 
-495 RDRHVIWESELND
+495 
-508 SRTIRNTLNGI
+508 
-519 GYLDLVL
+519 
-526 PYGFTATLKANVNT
+526 
-540 RNSDYYKYENA
+540 
-551 VIGDARGTVSEDG
+551 EDG
-564 SISGRNGALAKTLYT
+564 SWSGPNGNSEWYGSTRNPIGPTELNKSQTDGYNFLANLTAELTFTKWLKFKSTFGYDAKFWFIDNFTPKYNWKPTPTEETSRYKSDNKSFTYLWDNYFLFDHTFAEKHRVGLMAGMSAQWNTNDYLNAQKNVFMFDNVHEMDNGEEMYAIGGNETEWALLSYMA
-579 YKNWT
+579 
-584 LQEQLRW
+584 R
-591 NMTYNDRHN
+591 
-600 IEVLLGHENYS
+600 VNYS
-611 YRYDYTYTSKT
+611 YEDRYLLTAT
-622 NEAFPNRYALS
+622 
-633 NFSEMASISGY
+633 I
-644 KTRYRT
+644 
-650 ESYLARVQYGY
+650 
-661 DNRYNIEASF
+661 

>member
-1 MKKHL
+1 MQKYKMPISRLRMMVCLIGML
-6 LFLLAC
+6 LPMCMFAQQITVQGVVKDQ
-12 LFLMTGTVMAKIVKG
+12 TGETVI
-27 RVIDSSDKEPIVGA
+27 GA
-41 SIFVKSTKQGTITD
+41 SVMEKGITNGTITGID
-55 IEGHFSL
+55 GDFSL
-62 EIPDN
+62 NMSPN
-67 VKTITVSFVGMT
+67 GTLVVSFVGYKT
-79 TREVAITPGEMTI
+79 QEVQVKGQKQLQVVLSEDAEM
-92 ELTAESQALDEV
+92 LDEV
-104 VVVAY
+104 VVIGY
-109 GTQKK
+109 GTMKK
-114 SSITGAITQVRN
+114 SDLTGAVSSIGN
-126 EELLKRPVTSVTSAL
+126 KDIKDSPVSNLGQAIQGKISGVQIVDA
-141 EGSTPGITVTG
+141 GKPGDNVSIK
-152 NYGSPGSDPT
+152 
-162 VLIRGIGTV
+162 IRGL
-171 NGSTSPLYVID
+171 GSINNCDPLVVID
-182 GVPYGGNISDLN
+182 GVPTDLGLSSLN
-194 MEDIETMSILK
+194 MADVERLDVLK
-205 DAASAALYGNRAS
+205 DASATAIYGSRGA
-218 NGVILITTKKSK
+218 NGVVMITTKRGTEGKGKLAVSANY
-230 SERIQFNFKTN
+230 SF
-241 QGWYERALPEYER
+241 
-254 TNPFQ
+254 
-259 FMEVEYQNAAN
+259 QNATN
-270 AFVHGGGDRTDKQA
+270 VPSL
-284 ILNAVNSTLIPDRL
+284 LNAAQYAELSNDMMVNSGRNPNPEWANPSELGAGTDWMDELLRTGVMQNYTVSYSGGNEKSHY
-298 YVNIFNKPDDQL
+298 YVSGGFLDQSGIVKSVNYRRFTFQSNSDAQVLKWLKFSNNITFS
-310 FTLDGK
+310 
-316 MAADA
+316 AD
-321 SIIDGYAGDL
+321 
-331 DWFDQATR
+331 T
-339 KGYRSE
+339 KK
-345 YQFSGSGATS
+345 SGS
-355 KSDYYFSLSYLDEN
+355 Y
-369 GYMKDSGF
+369 
-377 DRLTGRMA
+377 
-385 VNIKPVKWLRAGMSI
+385 NI
-400 NASHQ
+400 
-405 KFQNTSN
+405 
-412 GVGDGS
+412 GD
-418 SSYSNPFY
+418 
-426 FCRYMAP
+426 ALKALP
-433 IYPVHSHY
+433 IYPVK
-441 TETGTVYDNAGTPI
+441 N
-455 QVNKGDYVLD
+455 
-465 GAGNPQWDG
+465 
-474 GSYIIYDQNGNPQE
+474 
-488 VITRNQN
+488 
-495 RDRHVIWESELND
+495 
-508 SRTIRNTLNGI
+508 
-519 GYLDLVL
+519 
-526 PYGFTATLKANVNT
+526 
-540 RNSDYYKYENA
+540 
-551 VIGDARGTVSEDG
+551 EDG
-564 SISGRNGALAKTLYT
+564 SWSGPDGNSEWYGSTRNPIGPTELNKSQTDGYNFLANLTAELTFTKWLKFKSTFGYDAKFWFIDNFTPKYNWKPTPTEETSRYKSDNKSFTYLWDNYFLFDHTFAEKHRVGLMAGMSAQWNTNDYLNAQKNVFMFDNVHEMDNGEEMYAIGGNETEWALLSYMA
-579 YKNWT
+579 
-584 LQEQLRW
+584 R
-591 NMTYNDRHN
+591 
-600 IEVLLGHENYS
+600 VNYS
-611 YRYDYTYTSKT
+611 YEDRYLLTAT
-622 NEAFPNRYALS
+622 
-633 NFSEMASISGY
+633 I
-644 KTRYRT
+644 
-650 ESYLARVQYGY
+650 
-661 DNRYNIEASF
+661 

-874 VTMLAKDY
+874 VTMLTKDY

>member
-1 MKKHL
+1 MQKYKMPISRLRMMVCLIGML
-6 LFLLAC
+6 LPMCMFAQQITVQGVVKDQ
-12 LFLMTGTVMAKIVKG
+12 TGETVI
-27 RVIDSSDKEPIVGA
+27 GA
-41 SIFVKSTKQGTITD
+41 SVMEKGTTNGTITGID
-55 IEGHFSL
+55 GDFSL
-62 EIPDN
+62 NMSPN
-67 VKTITVSFVGMT
+67 GTLVVSFVGYKT
-79 TREVAITPGEMTI
+79 QEVQVKGQKQLQVVLSEDAEM
-92 ELTAESQALDEV
+92 LDEV
-104 VVVAY
+104 VVIGY
-109 GTQKK
+109 GTMKK
-114 SSITGAITQVRN
+114 SDLTGAVSSIGN
-126 EELLKRPVTSVTSAL
+126 KDIKDSPVSNLGQAIQGKISGVQIVDA
-141 EGSTPGITVTG
+141 GKPGDNVSIK
-152 NYGSPGSDPT
+152 
-162 VLIRGIGTV
+162 IRGL
-171 NGSTSPLYVID
+171 GSINNCDPLVVID
-182 GVPYGGNISDLN
+182 GVPTDLGLSSLN
-194 MEDIETMSILK
+194 MADVERLDVLK
-205 DAASAALYGNRAS
+205 DASATAIYGSRGA
-218 NGVILITTKKSK
+218 NGVVMITTKRGTEGKGKLAVSANY
-230 SERIQFNFKTN
+230 SF
-241 QGWYERALPEYER
+241 
-254 TNPFQ
+254 
-259 FMEVEYQNAAN
+259 QNATN
-270 AFVHGGGDRTDKQA
+270 VPSL
-284 ILNAVNSTLIPDRL
+284 LNAAQYAELSNDMMVNSGRNPNPEWANPSELGAGTDWMDELLRTGVMQNYTVSYSGGNEKSHY
-298 YVNIFNKPDDQL
+298 YVSGGFLDQSGIVKSVNYRRFTFQSNSDAQVLKWLKFSNNITFS
-310 FTLDGK
+310 
-316 MAADA
+316 AD
-321 SIIDGYAGDL
+321 
-331 DWFDQATR
+331 T
-339 KGYRSE
+339 KK
-345 YQFSGSGATS
+345 SGS
-355 KSDYYFSLSYLDEN
+355 Y
-369 GYMKDSGF
+369 
-377 DRLTGRMA
+377 
-385 VNIKPVKWLRAGMSI
+385 NI
-400 NASHQ
+400 
-405 KFQNTSN
+405 
-412 GVGDGS
+412 GD
-418 SSYSNPFY
+418 
-426 FCRYMAP
+426 ALKALP
-433 IYPVHSHY
+433 IYPVK
-441 TETGTVYDNAGTPI
+441 N
-455 QVNKGDYVLD
+455 
-465 GAGNPQWDG
+465 
-474 GSYIIYDQNGNPQE
+474 
-488 VITRNQN
+488 
-495 RDRHVIWESELND
+495 
-508 SRTIRNTLNGI
+508 
-519 GYLDLVL
+519 
-526 PYGFTATLKANVNT
+526 
-540 RNSDYYKYENA
+540 
-551 VIGDARGTVSEDG
+551 EDG
-564 SISGRNGALAKTLYT
+564 SWSGPDGNSEWYGGTRNPIGPTELNKSQTDGYNFLANLTAELTFTKWLKFKSTFGYDAKFWFIDNFTPKYNWKPTPTEETSRYKSDNKSFTYLWDNYFLFDHTFAEKHRVGLMAGMSAQWNTNDYLNAQKNVFMFDNVHEMDNGEEMYAIGGNETEWALLSYMA
-579 YKNWT
+579 
-584 LQEQLRW
+584 R
-591 NMTYNDRHN
+591 
-600 IEVLLGHENYS
+600 VNYS
-611 YRYDYTYTSKT
+611 YEDRYLLTAT
-622 NEAFPNRYALS
+622 
-633 NFSEMASISGY
+633 I
-644 KTRYRT
+644 
-650 ESYLARVQYGY
+650 
-661 DNRYNIEASF
+661 

-874 VTMLAKDY
+874 VTMLTKDY

>member
-1 MKKHL
+1 MQKYKMPISRLRMMVCLIGML
-6 LFLLAC
+6 LPMCMFAQQITVQGVVKDQ
-12 LFLMTGTVMAKIVKG
+12 TGETVI
-27 RVIDSSDKEPIVGA
+27 GA
-41 SIFVKSTKQGTITD
+41 SVMEKGTTNGTITGID
-55 IEGHFSL
+55 GDFSL
-62 EIPDN
+62 NMSPN
-67 VKTITVSFVGMT
+67 GTLVVSFVGYKT
-79 TREVAITPGEMTI
+79 QEVQVKGQKQLQVVLSEDAEM
-92 ELTAESQALDEV
+92 LDEV
-104 VVVAY
+104 VVIGY
-109 GTQKK
+109 GTMKK
-114 SSITGAITQVRN
+114 SDLTGAVSSIGN
-126 EELLKRPVTSVTSAL
+126 KDIKDSPVSNLGQAIQGKISGVQIVDA
-141 EGSTPGITVTG
+141 GKPGDNVSIK
-152 NYGSPGSDPT
+152 
-162 VLIRGIGTV
+162 IRGL
-171 NGSTSPLYVID
+171 GSINNCDPLVVID
-182 GVPYGGNISDLN
+182 GVPTDLGLSSLN
-194 MEDIETMSILK
+194 MADVERLDVLK
-205 DAASAALYGNRAS
+205 DASATAIYGSRGA
-218 NGVILITTKKSK
+218 NGVVMITTKRGTEGKGKLAVSANY
-230 SERIQFNFKTN
+230 SF
-241 QGWYERALPEYER
+241 
-254 TNPFQ
+254 
-259 FMEVEYQNAAN
+259 QNATN
-270 AFVHGGGDRTDKQA
+270 VPSL
-284 ILNAVNSTLIPDRL
+284 LNAAQYAELSNDMMVNSGRNPNPEWANPSELGAGTDWMDELLRTGVMQNYTVSYSGGNEKSHY
-298 YVNIFNKPDDQL
+298 YVSGGFLDQSGIVKSVNYRRFTFQSNSDAQVLKWLKFSNNITFS
-310 FTLDGK
+310 
-316 MAADA
+316 AD
-321 SIIDGYAGDL
+321 
-331 DWFDQATR
+331 T
-339 KGYRSE
+339 KK
-345 YQFSGSGATS
+345 SGS
-355 KSDYYFSLSYLDEN
+355 Y
-369 GYMKDSGF
+369 
-377 DRLTGRMA
+377 
-385 VNIKPVKWLRAGMSI
+385 NI
-400 NASHQ
+400 
-405 KFQNTSN
+405 
-412 GVGDGS
+412 GD
-418 SSYSNPFY
+418 
-426 FCRYMAP
+426 ALKALP
-433 IYPVHSHY
+433 IYPVK
-441 TETGTVYDNAGTPI
+441 N
-455 QVNKGDYVLD
+455 
-465 GAGNPQWDG
+465 
-474 GSYIIYDQNGNPQE
+474 
-488 VITRNQN
+488 
-495 RDRHVIWESELND
+495 
-508 SRTIRNTLNGI
+508 
-519 GYLDLVL
+519 
-526 PYGFTATLKANVNT
+526 
-540 RNSDYYKYENA
+540 
-551 VIGDARGTVSEDG
+551 EDG
-564 SISGRNGALAKTLYT
+564 SWSGPDGNSEWYGSTRNPIGPTELNKSQTDGYNFLANLTAELTFTKWLKFKSTFGYDAKFWFIDNFTPKYNWKPTPTEETSRYKSDNKSFTYLWDNYFLFDHTFAEKHRVGLMAGMSAQWNTNDYLNAQKNVFMFDNVHEMDNGEEMYAIGGNETEWALLSYMA
-579 YKNWT
+579 
-584 LQEQLRW
+584 R
-591 NMTYNDRHN
+591 
-600 IEVLLGHENYS
+600 VNYS
-611 YRYDYTYTSKT
+611 YEDRYLLTAT
-622 NEAFPNRYALS
+622 
-633 NFSEMASISGY
+633 I
-644 KTRYRT
+644 
-650 ESYLARVQYGY
+650 
-661 DNRYNIEASF
+661 

-859 NSDVPYYINQINNSY
+859 TSDVPYYINQINNSY

-1042 WLQKAQIENARLSLS
+1042 WLQKTQIENARLSLS

>member
-1 MKKHL
+1 MQKYKMPISRLRMMVCLIGML
-6 LFLLAC
+6 LPMCMFAQQI
-12 LFLMTGTVMAKIVKG
+12 TVQGIVKDQTG
-27 RVIDSSDKEPIVGA
+27 ETVIGA
-41 SIFVKSTKQGTITD
+41 SVMEKGTTNGTITGID
-55 IEGHFSL
+55 GDFSL
-62 EIPDN
+62 NMSPN
-67 VKTITVSFVGMT
+67 GTLVVSFVGYKT
-79 TREVAITPGEMTI
+79 QEVQVKGQKQLQVVLSEDAEM
-92 ELTAESQALDEV
+92 LDEV
-104 VVVAY
+104 VVIGY
-109 GTQKK
+109 GTMKK
-114 SSITGAITQVRN
+114 SDLTGAVSSIGN
-126 EELLKRPVTSVTSAL
+126 KDIKDSPVSNLGQAIQGKISGVQIVDA
-141 EGSTPGITVTG
+141 GKPGDNVSIK
-152 NYGSPGSDPT
+152 
-162 VLIRGIGTV
+162 IRGL
-171 NGSTSPLYVID
+171 GSINNCDPLVVID
-182 GVPYGGNISDLN
+182 GVPTDLGLSSLN
-194 MEDIETMSILK
+194 MADVERLDVLK
-205 DAASAALYGNRAS
+205 DASATAIYGSRGA
-218 NGVILITTKKSK
+218 NGVVMITTKRGTEGKGKLAVSANY
-230 SERIQFNFKTN
+230 SF
-241 QGWYERALPEYER
+241 
-254 TNPFQ
+254 
-259 FMEVEYQNAAN
+259 QNATN
-270 AFVHGGGDRTDKQA
+270 VPSL
-284 ILNAVNSTLIPDRL
+284 LNAAQYAELSNDMMVNSGRNPNPEWANPYELGAGTDWVDELLRTGVMQNYTVSYSGGNEKSHY
-298 YVNIFNKPDDQL
+298 YVSGGFLDQSGIVKSVNYRRFTFQSNSDAQVLKWLKFSNNITFS
-310 FTLDGK
+310 
-316 MAADA
+316 AD
-321 SIIDGYAGDL
+321 
-331 DWFDQATR
+331 T
-339 KGYRSE
+339 KK
-345 YQFSGSGATS
+345 SGS
-355 KSDYYFSLSYLDEN
+355 Y
-369 GYMKDSGF
+369 
-377 DRLTGRMA
+377 
-385 VNIKPVKWLRAGMSI
+385 NI
-400 NASHQ
+400 
-405 KFQNTSN
+405 
-412 GVGDGS
+412 GD
-418 SSYSNPFY
+418 
-426 FCRYMAP
+426 ALKALP
-433 IYPVHSHY
+433 IYPVK
-441 TETGTVYDNAGTPI
+441 N
-455 QVNKGDYVLD
+455 
-465 GAGNPQWDG
+465 
-474 GSYIIYDQNGNPQE
+474 
-488 VITRNQN
+488 
-495 RDRHVIWESELND
+495 
-508 SRTIRNTLNGI
+508 
-519 GYLDLVL
+519 
-526 PYGFTATLKANVNT
+526 
-540 RNSDYYKYENA
+540 
-551 VIGDARGTVSEDG
+551 EDG
-564 SISGRNGALAKTLYT
+564 SWSGPDGNSEWYGSTRNPIGPTELNKSQTDGYNFLANLTAELTFTKWLKFKSTFGYDAKFWFIDNFTPKYNWKPTPTEETSRYKSDNKSFTYLWDNYFLFDHTFAEKHRVGLMAGMSAQWNTNDYLNAQKNVFMFDNVHEMDNGEEMYAIGGNETEWALLSYMA
-579 YKNWT
+579 
-584 LQEQLRW
+584 R
-591 NMTYNDRHN
+591 
-600 IEVLLGHENYS
+600 VNYS
-611 YRYDYTYTSKT
+611 YEDRYLLTAT
-622 NEAFPNRYALS
+622 
-633 NFSEMASISGY
+633 I
-644 KTRYRT
+644 
-650 ESYLARVQYGY
+650 
-661 DNRYNIEASF
+661 

-785 FSFDAYLK
+785 FSFDAYMK

-882 PINVFYGYVTDGIFQ
+882 PINVFYSYVTDGIFQ

>member
-1 MKKHL
+1 MQKYKMPISRLRMMVCLIGML
-6 LFLLAC
+6 LPMCMFAQQITVQGVVKDQ
-12 LFLMTGTVMAKIVKG
+12 TGETVI
-27 RVIDSSDKEPIVGA
+27 GA
-41 SIFVKSTKQGTITD
+41 SVMEKGTTNGTITGID
-55 IEGHFSL
+55 GDFSL
-62 EIPDN
+62 N
-67 VKTITVSFVGMT
+67 MSSNGTLVVSFVGYKT
-79 TREVAITPGEMTI
+79 QEVQVKGQKQLQVVLSEDAEM
-92 ELTAESQALDEV
+92 LDEV
-104 VVVAY
+104 VVIGD
-109 GTQKK
+109 GTMKK
-114 SSITGAITQVRN
+114 SDLTGAVSSIGN
-126 EELLKRPVTSVTSAL
+126 KDIKDSPVSNLGQAIQGKISGVQIVDA
-141 EGSTPGITVTG
+141 GKPGDNVSIK
-152 NYGSPGSDPT
+152 
-162 VLIRGIGTV
+162 IRGL
-171 NGSTSPLYVID
+171 GSINNCDPLVVID
-182 GVPYGGNISDLN
+182 GVPTDLGLSSLN
-194 MEDIETMSILK
+194 MADVERLDVLK
-205 DAASAALYGNRAS
+205 DASATTIYGSRGA
-218 NGVILITTKKSK
+218 NGVVMITTKRGTEGKGKLAVSANY
-230 SERIQFNFKTN
+230 SF
-241 QGWYERALPEYER
+241 
-254 TNPFQ
+254 
-259 FMEVEYQNAAN
+259 QNATN
-270 AFVHGGGDRTDKQA
+270 VPSL
-284 ILNAVNSTLIPDRL
+284 LNAAQYAELSNDMMVNSGRNPNPEWANPSELGAGTDWMDELLRTGVMQNYTVSYSGGNEKSHY
-298 YVNIFNKPDDQL
+298 YVSGGFLDQSGIVKSVNYRRFTFQSNSDAQVLKWLKFSNNITFS
-310 FTLDGK
+310 
-316 MAADA
+316 AD
-321 SIIDGYAGDL
+321 
-331 DWFDQATR
+331 T
-339 KGYRSE
+339 KK
-345 YQFSGSGATS
+345 SGS
-355 KSDYYFSLSYLDEN
+355 Y
-369 GYMKDSGF
+369 
-377 DRLTGRMA
+377 
-385 VNIKPVKWLRAGMSI
+385 NI
-400 NASHQ
+400 
-405 KFQNTSN
+405 
-412 GVGDGS
+412 GD
-418 SSYSNPFY
+418 
-426 FCRYMAP
+426 ALKALP
-433 IYPVHSHY
+433 IYPVK
-441 TETGTVYDNAGTPI
+441 N
-455 QVNKGDYVLD
+455 
-465 GAGNPQWDG
+465 
-474 GSYIIYDQNGNPQE
+474 
-488 VITRNQN
+488 
-495 RDRHVIWESELND
+495 
-508 SRTIRNTLNGI
+508 
-519 GYLDLVL
+519 
-526 PYGFTATLKANVNT
+526 
-540 RNSDYYKYENA
+540 
-551 VIGDARGTVSEDG
+551 EDG
-564 SISGRNGALAKTLYT
+564 SWSGPDGNSEWYGSTRNPIGPTELNKSQTDGYNFLANLTAELTFTKWLKFKSTFGYDAKFWFIDNFTPKYNWKPTPTEETSRYKGDNKSFTYLWDNYFLFDHTFAEKHRVGLMAGMSAQWNTNDYLNAQKNVFMFDNVHEMDNGEEMYAIGGNETEWALLSYMA
-579 YKNWT
+579 
-584 LQEQLRW
+584 R
-591 NMTYNDRHN
+591 
-600 IEVLLGHENYS
+600 VNYS
-611 YRYDYTYTSKT
+611 YEDRYLLTAT
-622 NEAFPNRYALS
+622 
-633 NFSEMASISGY
+633 I
-644 KTRYRT
+644 
-650 ESYLARVQYGY
+650 
-661 DNRYNIEASF
+661 

>member
-1 MKKHL
+1 MQKYKMPISRLRMMVCLIGML
-6 LFLLAC
+6 LPMCMFAQQITVQGVVKDQ
-12 LFLMTGTVMAKIVKG
+12 TGETVI
-27 RVIDSSDKEPIVGA
+27 GA
-41 SIFVKSTKQGTITD
+41 SVMEKGTTNGTITGID
-55 IEGHFSL
+55 GDFSL
-62 EIPDN
+62 NMSPN
-67 VKTITVSFVGMT
+67 GTLVVSFVGYKT
-79 TREVAITPGEMTI
+79 QEVQVKGQKQLQVVLSEDAEM
-92 ELTAESQALDEV
+92 LDEV
-104 VVVAY
+104 VVIGY
-109 GTQKK
+109 GTMKK
-114 SSITGAITQVRN
+114 SDLTGAVSSIGN
-126 EELLKRPVTSVTSAL
+126 KDIKDSPVSNLGQAIQGKISGVQIVDA
-141 EGSTPGITVTG
+141 GKPGDNVSIK
-152 NYGSPGSDPT
+152 
-162 VLIRGIGTV
+162 IRGL
-171 NGSTSPLYVID
+171 GSINNCDPLVVID
-182 GVPYGGNISDLN
+182 GVPTDLGLSSLN
-194 MEDIETMSILK
+194 MADVERLDVLK
-205 DAASAALYGNRAS
+205 DASATAIYGSRGA
-218 NGVILITTKKSK
+218 NGVVMITTKCGTEGKGKLAVSANY
-230 SERIQFNFKTN
+230 SF
-241 QGWYERALPEYER
+241 
-254 TNPFQ
+254 
-259 FMEVEYQNAAN
+259 QNATN
-270 AFVHGGGDRTDKQA
+270 VPSL
-284 ILNAVNSTLIPDRL
+284 LNAAQYAELSNDMMVNSGRNPNPEWANPSELGAGTDWMDELLRTGVMQNYTVSYSGGNEKSHY
-298 YVNIFNKPDDQL
+298 YVSGGFLDQSGIVKSVNYRRFTFQSNSDAQVLKWLKFSNNITFS
-310 FTLDGK
+310 
-316 MAADA
+316 AD
-321 SIIDGYAGDL
+321 
-331 DWFDQATR
+331 T
-339 KGYRSE
+339 KK
-345 YQFSGSGATS
+345 SGS
-355 KSDYYFSLSYLDEN
+355 Y
-369 GYMKDSGF
+369 
-377 DRLTGRMA
+377 
-385 VNIKPVKWLRAGMSI
+385 NI
-400 NASHQ
+400 
-405 KFQNTSN
+405 
-412 GVGDGS
+412 GD
-418 SSYSNPFY
+418 
-426 FCRYMAP
+426 ALKALP
-433 IYPVHSHY
+433 IYPVK
-441 TETGTVYDNAGTPI
+441 N
-455 QVNKGDYVLD
+455 
-465 GAGNPQWDG
+465 
-474 GSYIIYDQNGNPQE
+474 
-488 VITRNQN
+488 
-495 RDRHVIWESELND
+495 
-508 SRTIRNTLNGI
+508 
-519 GYLDLVL
+519 
-526 PYGFTATLKANVNT
+526 
-540 RNSDYYKYENA
+540 
-551 VIGDARGTVSEDG
+551 EDG
-564 SISGRNGALAKTLYT
+564 SWSGPDGNSEWYGSTRNPIGPTELNKSQTDGYNFLANLTAELTFTKWLKFKSTFGYDAKFWFIDNFTPKYNWKPTPTEETSRYKSDNKSFTYLWDNYFLFDHTFAEKHRVGLMAGMSAQWNTNDYLNAQKNVFMFDNVHEMDNGEEMYAIGGNETEWALLSYMA
-579 YKNWT
+579 
-584 LQEQLRW
+584 R
-591 NMTYNDRHN
+591 
-600 IEVLLGHENYS
+600 VNYS
-611 YRYDYTYTSKT
+611 YEDRYLLTAT
-622 NEAFPNRYALS
+622 
-633 NFSEMASISGY
+633 I
-644 KTRYRT
+644 
-650 ESYLARVQYGY
+650 
-661 DNRYNIEASF
+661 

>member
-1 MKKHL
+1 MQKYKMPISRLRMMVCLIGML
-6 LFLLAC
+6 LPMCMFAQQITVQGVVKDQ
-12 LFLMTGTVMAKIVKG
+12 TGETVI
-27 RVIDSSDKEPIVGA
+27 GA
-41 SIFVKSTKQGTITD
+41 SVMEKGTTNGTITGID
-55 IEGHFSL
+55 GDFSL
-62 EIPDN
+62 NMSPN
-67 VKTITVSFVGMT
+67 GTLVVSFVGYKT
-79 TREVAITPGEMTI
+79 QEVQVKGQKQLQVVLSEDAEM
-92 ELTAESQALDEV
+92 LDEV
-104 VVVAY
+104 VVIGY
-109 GTQKK
+109 GTMKK
-114 SSITGAITQVRN
+114 SDLTGAVSSIGN
-126 EELLKRPVTSVTSAL
+126 KDIKDSPVSNLGQAIQGKISGVQIVDA
-141 EGSTPGITVTG
+141 GKPGDNVSIK
-152 NYGSPGSDPT
+152 
-162 VLIRGIGTV
+162 IRGL
-171 NGSTSPLYVID
+171 GSINNCDPLVVID
-182 GVPYGGNISDLN
+182 GVPTDLGLSSLN
-194 MEDIETMSILK
+194 MADVERLDVLK
-205 DAASAALYGNRAS
+205 DASATAIYGSRGA
-218 NGVILITTKKSK
+218 NGVVMITTKRGTEGKGKLAVSANY
-230 SERIQFNFKTN
+230 SF
-241 QGWYERALPEYER
+241 
-254 TNPFQ
+254 
-259 FMEVEYQNAAN
+259 QNATN
-270 AFVHGGGDRTDKQA
+270 VPSL
-284 ILNAVNSTLIPDRL
+284 LNAAQYAELSNDMMVNSGRNPNPEWANPSELGAGTDWMDELLRTGVMQNYTVSYSGGNEKSHY
-298 YVNIFNKPDDQL
+298 YVSGGFLDQSGIVKSVNYRRFTFQSNSDAQVLKWLKFSNNITFS
-310 FTLDGK
+310 
-316 MAADA
+316 AD
-321 SIIDGYAGDL
+321 
-331 DWFDQATR
+331 T
-339 KGYRSE
+339 KK
-345 YQFSGSGATS
+345 SGS
-355 KSDYYFSLSYLDEN
+355 Y
-369 GYMKDSGF
+369 
-377 DRLTGRMA
+377 
-385 VNIKPVKWLRAGMSI
+385 NI
-400 NASHQ
+400 
-405 KFQNTSN
+405 
-412 GVGDGS
+412 GD
-418 SSYSNPFY
+418 
-426 FCRYMAP
+426 ALKALP
-433 IYPVHSHY
+433 IYPVK
-441 TETGTVYDNAGTPI
+441 N
-455 QVNKGDYVLD
+455 
-465 GAGNPQWDG
+465 
-474 GSYIIYDQNGNPQE
+474 
-488 VITRNQN
+488 
-495 RDRHVIWESELND
+495 
-508 SRTIRNTLNGI
+508 
-519 GYLDLVL
+519 
-526 PYGFTATLKANVNT
+526 
-540 RNSDYYKYENA
+540 
-551 VIGDARGTVSEDG
+551 EDG
-564 SISGRNGALAKTLYT
+564 SWSGPDGNSEWYGSTRNPIGPTELNKSQTDGYNFLANLTAELTFTKWLKFKSTFGYDAKFWFIDNFTPKYNWKPTPIEETSRYKSDNKSFTYLWDNYFLFDHTFAEKHRVGLMAGMSAQWNTNDYLNAQKNVFMFDNVHEMDNGEEMYAIGGNETEWALLSYMA
-579 YKNWT
+579 
-584 LQEQLRW
+584 R
-591 NMTYNDRHN
+591 
-600 IEVLLGHENYS
+600 VNYS
-611 YRYDYTYTSKT
+611 YEDRYLLTAT
-622 NEAFPNRYALS
+622 
-633 NFSEMASISGY
+633 I
-644 KTRYRT
+644 
-650 ESYLARVQYGY
+650 
-661 DNRYNIEASF
+661 

-731 YLASYNTS
+731 YLASYNSS

>member
-1 MKKHL
+1 MQKYKMPISRLRMMVCLIGML
-6 LFLLAC
+6 LPMCMFAQQITVQGVVKDQ
-12 LFLMTGTVMAKIVKG
+12 TGETVI
-27 RVIDSSDKEPIVGA
+27 GA
-41 SIFVKSTKQGTITD
+41 SVMEKGTTNGTITGID
-55 IEGHFSL
+55 GDFSL
-62 EIPDN
+62 N
-67 VKTITVSFVGMT
+67 MSSNGTLVVSFVGYKT
-79 TREVAITPGEMTI
+79 QEVQVKGQKQLQVVLSEDAEM
-92 ELTAESQALDEV
+92 LDEV
-104 VVVAY
+104 VVIGY
-109 GTQKK
+109 GTMKK
-114 SSITGAITQVRN
+114 SDLTGAVSSIGN
-126 EELLKRPVTSVTSAL
+126 KDIKDSPVSNLGQAIQGKISGVQIVDA
-141 EGSTPGITVTG
+141 GKPGDNVSIK
-152 NYGSPGSDPT
+152 
-162 VLIRGIGTV
+162 IRGL
-171 NGSTSPLYVID
+171 GSINNCDPLVVID
-182 GVPYGGNISDLN
+182 GVPTDLGLSSLN
-194 MEDIETMSILK
+194 MADVERLDVLK
-205 DAASAALYGNRAS
+205 DASATAIYGSRGA
-218 NGVILITTKKSK
+218 NGVVMITTKRGTEGKGKLAVSANY
-230 SERIQFNFKTN
+230 SF
-241 QGWYERALPEYER
+241 
-254 TNPFQ
+254 
-259 FMEVEYQNAAN
+259 QNATN
-270 AFVHGGGDRTDKQA
+270 VPSL
-284 ILNAVNSTLIPDRL
+284 LNAAQYAELSNDMMVNSGRNPNPEWANPSELGAGTDWMDELLRTGVMQNYTVSYSGGNEKSHY
-298 YVNIFNKPDDQL
+298 YVSGGFLDQSGIVKSVNYRRFTFQSNSDAQVLKWLKFSNNITFS
-310 FTLDGK
+310 
-316 MAADA
+316 AD
-321 SIIDGYAGDL
+321 
-331 DWFDQATR
+331 T
-339 KGYRSE
+339 KK
-345 YQFSGSGATS
+345 SGS
-355 KSDYYFSLSYLDEN
+355 Y
-369 GYMKDSGF
+369 
-377 DRLTGRMA
+377 
-385 VNIKPVKWLRAGMSI
+385 NI
-400 NASHQ
+400 
-405 KFQNTSN
+405 
-412 GVGDGS
+412 GD
-418 SSYSNPFY
+418 
-426 FCRYMAP
+426 ALKALP
-433 IYPVHSHY
+433 IYPVK
-441 TETGTVYDNAGTPI
+441 N
-455 QVNKGDYVLD
+455 
-465 GAGNPQWDG
+465 
-474 GSYIIYDQNGNPQE
+474 
-488 VITRNQN
+488 
-495 RDRHVIWESELND
+495 
-508 SRTIRNTLNGI
+508 
-519 GYLDLVL
+519 
-526 PYGFTATLKANVNT
+526 
-540 RNSDYYKYENA
+540 
-551 VIGDARGTVSEDG
+551 EDG
-564 SISGRNGALAKTLYT
+564 SWSGPDGNSEWYGSTRNPIGPTELNKSQTDGYNFLANLTAELTFTKWLKFKSTFGYDAKFWFIDNFTPKYNWKPTPTEETSRYKSDNKSFTYLWDNYFLFDHTFAEKHRVGLMAGMSAQWNTNDYLNAQKNVFMFDNVHEMDNGEEMYAIGGNETEWALLSYMA
-579 YKNWT
+579 
-584 LQEQLRW
+584 R
-591 NMTYNDRHN
+591 
-600 IEVLLGHENYS
+600 VNYS
-611 YRYDYTYTSKT
+611 YEDRYLLTAT
-622 NEAFPNRYALS
+622 
-633 NFSEMASISGY
+633 I
-644 KTRYRT
+644 
-650 ESYLARVQYGY
+650 
-661 DNRYNIEASF
+661 

-983 YNQTTDVLKRWQGE
+983 YNQTIDVLERWQGE

>member
-1 MKKHL
+1 MQKYKMPISRLRMMVCLIGML
-6 LFLLAC
+6 LPMCMFAQQITVQGVVKDQ
-12 LFLMTGTVMAKIVKG
+12 TGETVI
-27 RVIDSSDKEPIVGA
+27 GA
-41 SIFVKSTKQGTITD
+41 SVMEKGTTNGTITGID
-55 IEGHFSL
+55 GDFSL
-62 EIPDN
+62 NMSPN
-67 VKTITVSFVGMT
+67 GTLVVSFVGYKT
-79 TREVAITPGEMTI
+79 QEVQVKGQKQLQVVLSEDAEM
-92 ELTAESQALDEV
+92 LDEV
-104 VVVAY
+104 VVIGY
-109 GTQKK
+109 GTMKK
-114 SSITGAITQVRN
+114 SDLTGAVSSIGN
-126 EELLKRPVTSVTSAL
+126 KDIKDSPVSNLGQAIQGKISGVQIVDA
-141 EGSTPGITVTG
+141 GKPGDNVSIK
-152 NYGSPGSDPT
+152 
-162 VLIRGIGTV
+162 IRGL
-171 NGSTSPLYVID
+171 GSINNCDPLVVID
-182 GVPYGGNISDLN
+182 GVPTDLGLSSLN
-194 MEDIETMSILK
+194 MADVERLDVLK
-205 DAASAALYGNRAS
+205 DASATAIYGSRGA
-218 NGVILITTKKSK
+218 NGVVMITTKRGTEGKGKLAVSANY
-230 SERIQFNFKTN
+230 SF
-241 QGWYERALPEYER
+241 
-254 TNPFQ
+254 
-259 FMEVEYQNAAN
+259 QNATNVPSLSN
-270 AFVHGGGDRTDKQA
+270 AAQYAELSNDMM
-284 ILNAVNSTLIPDRL
+284 VNSGRNPNPEWANPSELGAGTDWMDELLRTGVMQNYTVSYSGGNEKSHY
-298 YVNIFNKPDDQL
+298 YVSGGFLDQSGIVKSVNYRRFTFQSNSDAQVLKWLKFSNNITFS
-310 FTLDGK
+310 
-316 MAADA
+316 AD
-321 SIIDGYAGDL
+321 
-331 DWFDQATR
+331 T
-339 KGYRSE
+339 KK
-345 YQFSGSGATS
+345 SGS
-355 KSDYYFSLSYLDEN
+355 Y
-369 GYMKDSGF
+369 
-377 DRLTGRMA
+377 
-385 VNIKPVKWLRAGMSI
+385 NI
-400 NASHQ
+400 
-405 KFQNTSN
+405 
-412 GVGDGS
+412 GD
-418 SSYSNPFY
+418 
-426 FCRYMAP
+426 ALKALP
-433 IYPVHSHY
+433 IYPVK
-441 TETGTVYDNAGTPI
+441 N
-455 QVNKGDYVLD
+455 
-465 GAGNPQWDG
+465 
-474 GSYIIYDQNGNPQE
+474 
-488 VITRNQN
+488 
-495 RDRHVIWESELND
+495 
-508 SRTIRNTLNGI
+508 
-519 GYLDLVL
+519 
-526 PYGFTATLKANVNT
+526 
-540 RNSDYYKYENA
+540 
-551 VIGDARGTVSEDG
+551 EDG
-564 SISGRNGALAKTLYT
+564 SWSGPDGNSEWYGSTRNPIGPTELNKSQTDGYNFLANLTAELTFTKWLKFKSTFGYDAKFWFIDNFTPKYNWKPTPTEETSRYKSDNKSFTYLWDNYFLFDHTFAEKHRVGLMAGMSAQWNTNDYLNAQKNVFMFDNVHEMDNGEEMYAIGGNETEWALLSYMA
-579 YKNWT
+579 
-584 LQEQLRW
+584 R
-591 NMTYNDRHN
+591 
-600 IEVLLGHENYS
+600 VNYS
-611 YRYDYTYTSKT
+611 YEDRYLLTAT
-622 NEAFPNRYALS
+622 
-633 NFSEMASISGY
+633 I
-644 KTRYRT
+644 
-650 ESYLARVQYGY
+650 
-661 DNRYNIEASF
+661 

-948 SLSYKGFELSVFL
+948 SLSNKGLELSVFL

>member
-1 MKKHL
+1 MQKYKMPIGRLRMIVCLIGML
-6 LFLLAC
+6 LPMCMFAQQITVQGVVKDQ
-12 LFLMTGTVMAKIVKG
+12 TGETVI
-27 RVIDSSDKEPIVGA
+27 GA
-41 SIFVKSTKQGTITD
+41 SVMEKGATNGTITGMD
-55 IEGHFSL
+55 GDFSL
-62 EIPDN
+62 NMSPN
-67 VKTITVSFVGMT
+67 GTLVVSFVGYKT
-79 TREVAITPGEMTI
+79 QEIQVKGQKQLQVVLSEDTEM
-92 ELTAESQALDEV
+92 LDEV
-104 VVVAY
+104 VVIGY
-109 GTQKK
+109 GTMKK
-114 SSITGAITQVRN
+114 SDLTGAVSSIGN
-126 EELLKRPVTSVTSAL
+126 KDIKDSPVSNLGQAIQGKISGVQIVDA
-141 EGSTPGITVTG
+141 GKPGDNVSIK
-152 NYGSPGSDPT
+152 
-162 VLIRGIGTV
+162 IRGL
-171 NGSTSPLYVID
+171 GSINNCDPLVVID
-182 GVPYGGNISDLN
+182 GVPTDLGLSSLN
-194 MEDIETMSILK
+194 MADVERLDVLK
-205 DAASAALYGNRAS
+205 DASATAIYGSRGA
-218 NGVILITTKKSK
+218 NGVVMITTKRGTEGKGKLAVSANY
-230 SERIQFNFKTN
+230 SF
-241 QGWYERALPEYER
+241 
-254 TNPFQ
+254 
-259 FMEVEYQNAAN
+259 QNATN
-270 AFVHGGGDRTDKQA
+270 VPSL
-284 ILNAVNSTLIPDRL
+284 LNAAQYAELSNDMMVNSGRNPNPEWANPSELGAGTDWMDELLRTGVMQNYTVSYSGGNEKSHY
-298 YVNIFNKPDDQL
+298 YVSGGFLDQSGIVKSVNYRRFTFQSNSDAQVLKWLKFSNNITFS
-310 FTLDGK
+310 
-316 MAADA
+316 AD
-321 SIIDGYAGDL
+321 
-331 DWFDQATR
+331 T
-339 KGYRSE
+339 KK
-345 YQFSGSGATS
+345 SGS
-355 KSDYYFSLSYLDEN
+355 Y
-369 GYMKDSGF
+369 
-377 DRLTGRMA
+377 
-385 VNIKPVKWLRAGMSI
+385 NI
-400 NASHQ
+400 
-405 KFQNTSN
+405 
-412 GVGDGS
+412 GD
-418 SSYSNPFY
+418 
-426 FCRYMAP
+426 ALKALP
-433 IYPVHSHY
+433 IYPV
-441 TETGTVYDNAGTPI
+441 
-455 QVNKGDYVLD
+455 
-465 GAGNPQWDG
+465 
-474 GSYIIYDQNGNPQE
+474 
-488 VITRNQN
+488 RN
-495 RDRHVIWESELND
+495 
-508 SRTIRNTLNGI
+508 
-519 GYLDLVL
+519 
-526 PYGFTATLKANVNT
+526 
-540 RNSDYYKYENA
+540 
-551 VIGDARGTVSEDG
+551 EDG
-564 SISGRNGALAKTLYT
+564 SWSGPDGNSEWYGSTRNPIGPTELNKSQTDGYNFLVNLTAELTFTKWLKFKSTFGYDAKFWFIDNFTPKYNWKPTPTEETSRYKSDNKSFTYLWDNYFLFDHTFAERHRVGLMAGMSAQWNTNDYLNAQKNVFIFDNIHEMDNGEKMYAIGGNETEWALLSYMA
-579 YKNWT
+579 
-584 LQEQLRW
+584 R
-591 NMTYNDRHN
+591 
-600 IEVLLGHENYS
+600 VNYS
-611 YRYDYTYTSKT
+611 YEDRYLLTAT
-622 NEAFPNRYALS
+622 
-633 NFSEMASISGY
+633 I
-644 KTRYRT
+644 
-650 ESYLARVQYGY
+650 
-661 DNRYNIEASF
+661 

-690 VSVAWRASQEKWF
+690 VSVAWRVSQEKWF

-773 GFDASLFNSRVM
+773 GFDVSLFNSRVM

-903 THAVQPGAEPGD
+903 IHAVQPGAEPGD
-915 IRFRDLNNDGVIN
+915 IRFKDLNNDGVIN

-969 YNANNIDNTGMAAA
+969 YNANNIDNIGMAAA

-1031 NITLSYTFPKQ
+1031 NITLSYIFPKQ

-1085 ISRTFSLGL
+1085 ISRTFSVGL

>member
-1 MKKHL
+1 MQKYKMPISRLRMMVCLIGML
-6 LFLLAC
+6 LPMCMFAQQITVQGVVKDQ
-12 LFLMTGTVMAKIVKG
+12 TGETVI
-27 RVIDSSDKEPIVGA
+27 GA
-41 SIFVKSTKQGTITD
+41 SVMEKGTTNGTITGID
-55 IEGHFSL
+55 GDFSL
-62 EIPDN
+62 NMSPN
-67 VKTITVSFVGMT
+67 GTLVVSFVGYKT
-79 TREVAITPGEMTI
+79 QEVQVKGQKQLQVVLSEDAEM
-92 ELTAESQALDEV
+92 LDEV
-104 VVVAY
+104 VVIGY
-109 GTQKK
+109 GTMKK
-114 SSITGAITQVRN
+114 SDLTGAVSSIGN
-126 EELLKRPVTSVTSAL
+126 KDIKDSPVSNLGQAIQGKISGVQIVDA
-141 EGSTPGITVTG
+141 GKPGDNVSIK
-152 NYGSPGSDPT
+152 
-162 VLIRGIGTV
+162 IRGL
-171 NGSTSPLYVID
+171 GSINNCDPLVVID
-182 GVPYGGNISDLN
+182 GVPTDLGLSSLN
-194 MEDIETMSILK
+194 MADVERLDVLK
-205 DAASAALYGNRAS
+205 DASATAIYGSRGA
-218 NGVILITTKKSK
+218 NGVVMITTKRGTEGKGKLAVSANY
-230 SERIQFNFKTN
+230 SF
-241 QGWYERALPEYER
+241 
-254 TNPFQ
+254 
-259 FMEVEYQNAAN
+259 QNATN
-270 AFVHGGGDRTDKQA
+270 VPSL
-284 ILNAVNSTLIPDRL
+284 LNAAQYAELSNDMMVNSGRNPNPEWANPSELGAGTDWMDELLRTGVMQNYTVSYSGGNEKSHY
-298 YVNIFNKPDDQL
+298 YVSGGFLDQSGIVKSVNYRRFTFQSNSDAQVLKWLKFSNNITFS
-310 FTLDGK
+310 
-316 MAADA
+316 AD
-321 SIIDGYAGDL
+321 
-331 DWFDQATR
+331 T
-339 KGYRSE
+339 KK
-345 YQFSGSGATS
+345 SGS
-355 KSDYYFSLSYLDEN
+355 Y
-369 GYMKDSGF
+369 
-377 DRLTGRMA
+377 
-385 VNIKPVKWLRAGMSI
+385 NI
-400 NASHQ
+400 
-405 KFQNTSN
+405 
-412 GVGDGS
+412 GD
-418 SSYSNPFY
+418 
-426 FCRYMAP
+426 ALKALP
-433 IYPVHSHY
+433 IYPVK
-441 TETGTVYDNAGTPI
+441 N
-455 QVNKGDYVLD
+455 
-465 GAGNPQWDG
+465 
-474 GSYIIYDQNGNPQE
+474 
-488 VITRNQN
+488 
-495 RDRHVIWESELND
+495 
-508 SRTIRNTLNGI
+508 
-519 GYLDLVL
+519 
-526 PYGFTATLKANVNT
+526 
-540 RNSDYYKYENA
+540 
-551 VIGDARGTVSEDG
+551 EDG
-564 SISGRNGALAKTLYT
+564 SWSGPDGNSEWYGSTRNPIGPTELNKSQTDGYNFLANLTAELTFTKWLKFKSTFGYDAKFWFIDNFTPKYNWKPTPTEETSRYKSDNKSFTYLWDNYFLFDHTFAEKHRVGLMAGMSAQWNTNDYLNAQKNVFMFDNVHEMDNGEEMYAIGGNETEWALLSYMA
-579 YKNWT
+579 
-584 LQEQLRW
+584 R
-591 NMTYNDRHN
+591 
-600 IEVLLGHENYS
+600 VNYS
-611 YRYDYTYTSKT
+611 YEDRYLLTAT
-622 NEAFPNRYALS
+622 
-633 NFSEMASISGY
+633 I
-644 KTRYRT
+644 
-650 ESYLARVQYGY
+650 
-661 DNRYNIEASF
+661 

-739 VYPFGISSGNQTA
+739 IYPFGISSGNQTA

-882 PINVFYGYVTDGIFQ
+882 PINVFYGYITDGIFQ

>member
-1 MKKHL
+1 MQKYKMPISRLRMMVCLIGML
-6 LFLLAC
+6 LPMCMFTQQITVQGVVKDQ
-12 LFLMTGTVMAKIVKG
+12 TGETVI
-27 RVIDSSDKEPIVGA
+27 GA
-41 SIFVKSTKQGTITD
+41 SVMEKGTTNGTITGID
-55 IEGHFSL
+55 GDFSL
-62 EIPDN
+62 NMSPN
-67 VKTITVSFVGMT
+67 GTLVVSFVGYKT
-79 TREVAITPGEMTI
+79 QEVQVKGQKQLQVVLSEDAEM
-92 ELTAESQALDEV
+92 LDEV
-104 VVVAY
+104 VVIGY
-109 GTQKK
+109 GTMKK
-114 SSITGAITQVRN
+114 SDLTGAVSSIGN
-126 EELLKRPVTSVTSAL
+126 KDIKDSPVSNLGQAIQGKISGVQIVDA
-141 EGSTPGITVTG
+141 GKPGDNVSIK
-152 NYGSPGSDPT
+152 
-162 VLIRGIGTV
+162 IRGL
-171 NGSTSPLYVID
+171 GSINNCDPLVVID
-182 GVPYGGNISDLN
+182 GVPTDLGLSSLN
-194 MEDIETMSILK
+194 MADVERLDVLK
-205 DAASAALYGNRAS
+205 DASATAIYGSRGA
-218 NGVILITTKKSK
+218 NGVVMITTKRGTEGKGKLAVSANY
-230 SERIQFNFKTN
+230 SF
-241 QGWYERALPEYER
+241 
-254 TNPFQ
+254 
-259 FMEVEYQNAAN
+259 QNATN
-270 AFVHGGGDRTDKQA
+270 VPSL
-284 ILNAVNSTLIPDRL
+284 LNAAQYAELSNDMMVNSGRNPNPEWANPSELGAGTDWMDELLRTGVMQNYTVSYSGGNEKSHY
-298 YVNIFNKPDDQL
+298 YVSGGFLDQSGIVKSVNYRRFTFQSNSDAQVLKWLKFSNNITFS
-310 FTLDGK
+310 
-316 MAADA
+316 AD
-321 SIIDGYAGDL
+321 
-331 DWFDQATR
+331 T
-339 KGYRSE
+339 KK
-345 YQFSGSGATS
+345 SGS
-355 KSDYYFSLSYLDEN
+355 Y
-369 GYMKDSGF
+369 
-377 DRLTGRMA
+377 
-385 VNIKPVKWLRAGMSI
+385 NI
-400 NASHQ
+400 
-405 KFQNTSN
+405 
-412 GVGDGS
+412 GD
-418 SSYSNPFY
+418 
-426 FCRYMAP
+426 ALKALP
-433 IYPVHSHY
+433 IYPVK
-441 TETGTVYDNAGTPI
+441 N
-455 QVNKGDYVLD
+455 
-465 GAGNPQWDG
+465 
-474 GSYIIYDQNGNPQE
+474 
-488 VITRNQN
+488 
-495 RDRHVIWESELND
+495 
-508 SRTIRNTLNGI
+508 
-519 GYLDLVL
+519 
-526 PYGFTATLKANVNT
+526 
-540 RNSDYYKYENA
+540 
-551 VIGDARGTVSEDG
+551 EDG
-564 SISGRNGALAKTLYT
+564 SWSGPDGNSEWYGSTRNPIGPTELNKSQTDGYNFLANLTAELTFTKWLKFKSTFGYDAKFWFIDNFTPKYNWKPTPTEETSRYKSDNKSFTYLWDNYFLFDHTFAEKHRVGLMAGMSAQWNTNDYLNAQKNVFMFDNVHEMDNGEEMYAIGGNETEWALLSYMA
-579 YKNWT
+579 
-584 LQEQLRW
+584 R
-591 NMTYNDRHN
+591 
-600 IEVLLGHENYS
+600 VNYS
-611 YRYDYTYTSKT
+611 YEDRYLLTAT
-622 NEAFPNRYALS
+622 
-633 NFSEMASISGY
+633 I
-644 KTRYRT
+644 
-650 ESYLARVQYGY
+650 
-661 DNRYNIEASF
+661 

>member
-1 MKKHL
+1 MQKYKMPISRLRMMVCLIGML
-6 LFLLAC
+6 LPMCMFAQQITVQGVVKDQ
-12 LFLMTGTVMAKIVKG
+12 TGETVI
-27 RVIDSSDKEPIVGA
+27 GA
-41 SIFVKSTKQGTITD
+41 SVMEKGTTNGTITGID
-55 IEGHFSL
+55 GDFSL
-62 EIPDN
+62 NMSPN
-67 VKTITVSFVGMT
+67 GTLVVSFVGYKT
-79 TREVAITPGEMTI
+79 QEVQVKGQKQLQVVLSEDAEM
-92 ELTAESQALDEV
+92 LDEV
-104 VVVAY
+104 VVIGY
-109 GTQKK
+109 GTMKK
-114 SSITGAITQVRN
+114 SDLTGAVSSIGN
-126 EELLKRPVTSVTSAL
+126 KDIKDSPVSNLGQAIQGKISGVQIVDA
-141 EGSTPGITVTG
+141 GKPGDNVSIK
-152 NYGSPGSDPT
+152 
-162 VLIRGIGTV
+162 IRGL
-171 NGSTSPLYVID
+171 GSINNCDPLVVID
-182 GVPYGGNISDLN
+182 GVPTDLGLSSLN
-194 MEDIETMSILK
+194 MADVERLDVLK
-205 DAASAALYGNRAS
+205 DASATAIYGSRGA
-218 NGVILITTKKSK
+218 NGVVMITTKRGTEGKGKLAVSANY
-230 SERIQFNFKTN
+230 SF
-241 QGWYERALPEYER
+241 
-254 TNPFQ
+254 
-259 FMEVEYQNAAN
+259 QNATN
-270 AFVHGGGDRTDKQA
+270 VPSL
-284 ILNAVNSTLIPDRL
+284 LNAAQYAELSNDMMVNSGRNPNPEWANPSELGAGTDWMDELLRTGVMQNYTVSYSGGNEKSHY
-298 YVNIFNKPDDQL
+298 YVSGGFLDQSGIVKSVNYRRFTFQSNSDAQVLKWLKFSNNITFS
-310 FTLDGK
+310 
-316 MAADA
+316 AD
-321 SIIDGYAGDL
+321 
-331 DWFDQATR
+331 T
-339 KGYRSE
+339 KK
-345 YQFSGSGATS
+345 SGS
-355 KSDYYFSLSYLDEN
+355 Y
-369 GYMKDSGF
+369 
-377 DRLTGRMA
+377 
-385 VNIKPVKWLRAGMSI
+385 NI
-400 NASHQ
+400 
-405 KFQNTSN
+405 
-412 GVGDGS
+412 GD
-418 SSYSNPFY
+418 
-426 FCRYMAP
+426 ALKALP
-433 IYPVHSHY
+433 IYPVK
-441 TETGTVYDNAGTPI
+441 N
-455 QVNKGDYVLD
+455 
-465 GAGNPQWDG
+465 
-474 GSYIIYDQNGNPQE
+474 
-488 VITRNQN
+488 
-495 RDRHVIWESELND
+495 
-508 SRTIRNTLNGI
+508 
-519 GYLDLVL
+519 
-526 PYGFTATLKANVNT
+526 
-540 RNSDYYKYENA
+540 
-551 VIGDARGTVSEDG
+551 EDG
-564 SISGRNGALAKTLYT
+564 SWSGPDGNSEWYGSTRNPIGPTELNKSQTDGYNFLANLTAELTFTKWLKFKSTFGYDAKFWFIDNFTPKYNWKPTPTEETSRYKSDNKSFTYLWDNYFLFDHTFAEKHRVGLMAGMSAQWNTNDYLNAQKNVFMFDNVHEMDNGEEMYAIGGNETEWALLSYMA
-579 YKNWT
+579 
-584 LQEQLRW
+584 R
-591 NMTYNDRHN
+591 
-600 IEVLLGHENYS
+600 VNYS
-611 YRYDYTYTSKT
+611 YEDRYLLTAT
-622 NEAFPNRYALS
+622 
-633 NFSEMASISGY
+633 I
-644 KTRYRT
+644 
-650 ESYLARVQYGY
+650 
-661 DNRYNIEASF
+661 

-948 SLSYKGFELSVFL
+948 SLSYKGLELSVFL

>member
-1 MKKHL
+1 MQKYKMPISRLRMMVCLIGML
-6 LFLLAC
+6 LPMCMFAQQITVQGVVKDQ
-12 LFLMTGTVMAKIVKG
+12 TGETVI
-27 RVIDSSDKEPIVGA
+27 GA
-41 SIFVKSTKQGTITD
+41 SVMEKGTTNGTITGID
-55 IEGHFSL
+55 GDFSL
-62 EIPDN
+62 N
-67 VKTITVSFVGMT
+67 MSSNGTLVVSFVGYKT
-79 TREVAITPGEMTI
+79 QEVQVKGQKQLQVVLSEDAEM
-92 ELTAESQALDEV
+92 LDEV
-104 VVVAY
+104 VVIGY
-109 GTQKK
+109 GTMKK
-114 SSITGAITQVRN
+114 SDLTGAVSSIGN
-126 EELLKRPVTSVTSAL
+126 KDIKDSPVSNLGQAIQGKISGVQIVDA
-141 EGSTPGITVTG
+141 GKPGDNVSIK
-152 NYGSPGSDPT
+152 
-162 VLIRGIGTV
+162 IRGL
-171 NGSTSPLYVID
+171 GSINNCDPLVVID
-182 GVPYGGNISDLN
+182 GVPTDLGLSSLN
-194 MEDIETMSILK
+194 MADVERLDVLK
-205 DAASAALYGNRAS
+205 DASATAIYGSRGA
-218 NGVILITTKKSK
+218 NGVVMITTKRGTEGKGKLAVSANY
-230 SERIQFNFKTN
+230 SF
-241 QGWYERALPEYER
+241 
-254 TNPFQ
+254 
-259 FMEVEYQNAAN
+259 QNATN
-270 AFVHGGGDRTDKQA
+270 VPSL
-284 ILNAVNSTLIPDRL
+284 LNAAQYAELSNDMMVNSGRNPNPEWANPSELGAGTDWMDELLRTGVMQNYTVSYSGGNEKSHY
-298 YVNIFNKPDDQL
+298 YVSGGFLDQSGIVKSVNYRRFTFQQVLKWLKFSNNITFS
-310 FTLDGK
+310 
-316 MAADA
+316 AD
-321 SIIDGYAGDL
+321 
-331 DWFDQATR
+331 T
-339 KGYRSE
+339 KK
-345 YQFSGSGATS
+345 SGS
-355 KSDYYFSLSYLDEN
+355 Y
-369 GYMKDSGF
+369 
-377 DRLTGRMA
+377 
-385 VNIKPVKWLRAGMSI
+385 NI
-400 NASHQ
+400 
-405 KFQNTSN
+405 
-412 GVGDGS
+412 GD
-418 SSYSNPFY
+418 
-426 FCRYMAP
+426 ALKALP
-433 IYPVHSHY
+433 IYPVK
-441 TETGTVYDNAGTPI
+441 N
-455 QVNKGDYVLD
+455 
-465 GAGNPQWDG
+465 
-474 GSYIIYDQNGNPQE
+474 
-488 VITRNQN
+488 
-495 RDRHVIWESELND
+495 
-508 SRTIRNTLNGI
+508 
-519 GYLDLVL
+519 
-526 PYGFTATLKANVNT
+526 
-540 RNSDYYKYENA
+540 
-551 VIGDARGTVSEDG
+551 EDG
-564 SISGRNGALAKTLYT
+564 SWSGPDGNSEWYGSTRNPIGPTELNKSQTDGYNFLANLTAELTFTKWLKFKSTFGYDAKFWFIDNFTPKYNWKPTPTEETSRYKSDNKSFTYLWDNYFLFDHTFAEKHRVGLMAGMSAQWNTNDYLNAQKNVFMFDNVHEMDNGEEMYAIGGNETEWALLSYMA
-579 YKNWT
+579 
-584 LQEQLRW
+584 R
-591 NMTYNDRHN
+591 
-600 IEVLLGHENYS
+600 VNYS
-611 YRYDYTYTSKT
+611 YEDRYLLTAT
-622 NEAFPNRYALS
+622 
-633 NFSEMASISGY
+633 I
-644 KTRYRT
+644 
-650 ESYLARVQYGY
+650 
-661 DNRYNIEASF
+661 

>member
-1 MKKHL
+1 MQKYKMPISRLRMMVCLIGML
-6 LFLLAC
+6 LPMCMFAQQITVQGVVKDQ
-12 LFLMTGTVMAKIVKG
+12 TGETVI
-27 RVIDSSDKEPIVGA
+27 GA
-41 SIFVKSTKQGTITD
+41 SVMEKGTTNGTITGID
-55 IEGHFSL
+55 GDFSL
-62 EIPDN
+62 NMSPN
-67 VKTITVSFVGMT
+67 GTLVVSFVGYKT
-79 TREVAITPGEMTI
+79 QEVQVKGQKQLQVVLSEDAEM
-92 ELTAESQALDEV
+92 LDEV
-104 VVVAY
+104 VVIGY
-109 GTQKK
+109 GTMKK
-114 SSITGAITQVRN
+114 SDLTGAVSSIGN
-126 EELLKRPVTSVTSAL
+126 KDIKDSPVSNLGQAIQGKISGVQIVDA
-141 EGSTPGITVTG
+141 GKPGDNVSIK
-152 NYGSPGSDPT
+152 
-162 VLIRGIGTV
+162 IRGL
-171 NGSTSPLYVID
+171 GSINNCDPLVVID
-182 GVPYGGNISDLN
+182 GVPTDLGLSSLN
-194 MEDIETMSILK
+194 MADVERLDVLK
-205 DAASAALYGNRAS
+205 DASATAIYGSRGA
-218 NGVILITTKKSK
+218 NGVVMITTKRGTEGKGKLAVSANY
-230 SERIQFNFKTN
+230 SF
-241 QGWYERALPEYER
+241 
-254 TNPFQ
+254 
-259 FMEVEYQNAAN
+259 QNATN
-270 AFVHGGGDRTDKQA
+270 VPSL
-284 ILNAVNSTLIPDRL
+284 LNAAQYAELSNDMMVNSGRNPNPEWANPSELGAGTDWMDELLRTGVMQNYTVSYSGGNEKSHY
-298 YVNIFNKPDDQL
+298 YVSGGFLDQSGIVKSVNYRRFTFQSNSDAQVLKWLKFSNNITFS
-310 FTLDGK
+310 
-316 MAADA
+316 AD
-321 SIIDGYAGDL
+321 
-331 DWFDQATR
+331 T
-339 KGYRSE
+339 KK
-345 YQFSGSGATS
+345 SGS
-355 KSDYYFSLSYLDEN
+355 Y
-369 GYMKDSGF
+369 
-377 DRLTGRMA
+377 
-385 VNIKPVKWLRAGMSI
+385 NI
-400 NASHQ
+400 
-405 KFQNTSN
+405 
-412 GVGDGS
+412 GD
-418 SSYSNPFY
+418 
-426 FCRYMAP
+426 ALKALP
-433 IYPVHSHY
+433 IYPVK
-441 TETGTVYDNAGTPI
+441 N
-455 QVNKGDYVLD
+455 
-465 GAGNPQWDG
+465 
-474 GSYIIYDQNGNPQE
+474 
-488 VITRNQN
+488 
-495 RDRHVIWESELND
+495 
-508 SRTIRNTLNGI
+508 
-519 GYLDLVL
+519 
-526 PYGFTATLKANVNT
+526 
-540 RNSDYYKYENA
+540 
-551 VIGDARGTVSEDG
+551 EDG
-564 SISGRNGALAKTLYT
+564 SWSGPDGNSEWYGSTRNPIGPTELNKSQTDGYNFLANLTAELTFTKWLKFKSTFGYDAKFWFIDNFTPKYNWKPTPTEETSRYKSDNKSFTYLWDNYFLFDHTFAEKHRVGLMAGMSAQWNTNDYLNAQKNVFMFDNVHEMDNGEEMYAIGGNETEWALLSYMA
-579 YKNWT
+579 
-584 LQEQLRW
+584 R
-591 NMTYNDRHN
+591 
-600 IEVLLGHENYS
+600 VNYS
-611 YRYDYTYTSKT
+611 YEDRYLLTAT
-622 NEAFPNRYALS
+622 
-633 NFSEMASISGY
+633 I
-644 KTRYRT
+644 
-650 ESYLARVQYGY
+650 
-661 DNRYNIEASF
+661 

-1017 SDRFVENGSYLRLK
+1017 SGRFVENGSYLRLK

-1085 ISRTFSLGL
+1085 ITRTFSLGL

>member
-1 MKKHL
+1 MQKYKMPISRLRMMVCLIGML
-6 LFLLAC
+6 LPMCMFAQQITVQGVVKDQ
-12 LFLMTGTVMAKIVKG
+12 TGETVI
-27 RVIDSSDKEPIVGA
+27 GA
-41 SIFVKSTKQGTITD
+41 SVMEKGTTNGTITGID
-55 IEGHFSL
+55 GDFSL
-62 EIPDN
+62 NMSPN
-67 VKTITVSFVGMT
+67 GTLVVSFVGYKT
-79 TREVAITPGEMTI
+79 QDVQVKGQKQLQVVLSEDAEM
-92 ELTAESQALDEV
+92 LDEV
-104 VVVAY
+104 VVIGY
-109 GTQKK
+109 GTMKK
-114 SSITGAITQVRN
+114 SDLTGAVSSIGN
-126 EELLKRPVTSVTSAL
+126 KDIKDSPVSNLGQAIQGKISGVQIVDA
-141 EGSTPGITVTG
+141 GKPGDNVSIK
-152 NYGSPGSDPT
+152 
-162 VLIRGIGTV
+162 IRGL
-171 NGSTSPLYVID
+171 GSINNCDPLVVID
-182 GVPYGGNISDLN
+182 GVPTDLGLSSLN
-194 MEDIETMSILK
+194 MADVERLDVLK
-205 DAASAALYGNRAS
+205 DASATAIYGSRGA
-218 NGVILITTKKSK
+218 NGVVMITTKRGTEGKGKLAVSANY
-230 SERIQFNFKTN
+230 SF
-241 QGWYERALPEYER
+241 
-254 TNPFQ
+254 
-259 FMEVEYQNAAN
+259 QNATN
-270 AFVHGGGDRTDKQA
+270 VPSL
-284 ILNAVNSTLIPDRL
+284 LNAAQYAELSNDMMVNSGRNPNPEWANPSELGAGTDWMDELLRTGVMQNYTVSYSGGNEKSHY
-298 YVNIFNKPDDQL
+298 YVSGGFLDQSGIVKSVNYRRFTFQSNSDAQVLKWLKFSNNITFS
-310 FTLDGK
+310 
-316 MAADA
+316 AD
-321 SIIDGYAGDL
+321 
-331 DWFDQATR
+331 T
-339 KGYRSE
+339 KK
-345 YQFSGSGATS
+345 SGS
-355 KSDYYFSLSYLDEN
+355 Y
-369 GYMKDSGF
+369 
-377 DRLTGRMA
+377 
-385 VNIKPVKWLRAGMSI
+385 NI
-400 NASHQ
+400 
-405 KFQNTSN
+405 
-412 GVGDGS
+412 GD
-418 SSYSNPFY
+418 
-426 FCRYMAP
+426 ALKALP
-433 IYPVHSHY
+433 IYPVK
-441 TETGTVYDNAGTPI
+441 N
-455 QVNKGDYVLD
+455 
-465 GAGNPQWDG
+465 
-474 GSYIIYDQNGNPQE
+474 
-488 VITRNQN
+488 
-495 RDRHVIWESELND
+495 
-508 SRTIRNTLNGI
+508 
-519 GYLDLVL
+519 
-526 PYGFTATLKANVNT
+526 
-540 RNSDYYKYENA
+540 
-551 VIGDARGTVSEDG
+551 EDG
-564 SISGRNGALAKTLYT
+564 SWSGPDGNSEWYGSTRNPIGPTELNKSQTDGYNFLANLTAELTFTKWLKFKSTFGYDAKFWFIDNFTPKYNWKPTPTEETSRYKSDNKSFTYLWDNYFLFDHTFAEKHRVGLMAGMSAQWNTNDYLNAQKNVFMFDNVHEMDNGEEMYAIGGNETEWALLSYMA
-579 YKNWT
+579 
-584 LQEQLRW
+584 R
-591 NMTYNDRHN
+591 
-600 IEVLLGHENYS
+600 VNYS
-611 YRYDYTYTSKT
+611 YEDRYLLTAT
-622 NEAFPNRYALS
+622 
-633 NFSEMASISGY
+633 I
-644 KTRYRT
+644 
-650 ESYLARVQYGY
+650 
-661 DNRYNIEASF
+661 

>member
-1 MKKHL
+1 MQKYKMPISRLRMMVCLIGML
-6 LFLLAC
+6 LPMCMFAQQI
-12 LFLMTGTVMAKIVKG
+12 TVQGIVKDQTG
-27 RVIDSSDKEPIVGA
+27 ETVIGA
-41 SIFVKSTKQGTITD
+41 SVMEKGTTNGTITGID
-55 IEGHFSL
+55 GDFSL
-62 EIPDN
+62 NMSPN
-67 VKTITVSFVGMT
+67 GTLVVSFVGYKT
-79 TREVAITPGEMTI
+79 QEVQVKGQKQLQVVLSEDAEM
-92 ELTAESQALDEV
+92 LDEV
-104 VVVAY
+104 VVIGY
-109 GTQKK
+109 GTMKK
-114 SSITGAITQVRN
+114 SDLTGAVSSIGN
-126 EELLKRPVTSVTSAL
+126 KDIKDSPVSNLGQAIQGKISGVQIVDA
-141 EGSTPGITVTG
+141 GKPGDNVSIK
-152 NYGSPGSDPT
+152 
-162 VLIRGIGTV
+162 IRGL
-171 NGSTSPLYVID
+171 GSINNCDPLVVID
-182 GVPYGGNISDLN
+182 GVPTDLGLSSLN
-194 MEDIETMSILK
+194 MADVERLDVLK
-205 DAASAALYGNRAS
+205 DASATAIYGSRGA
-218 NGVILITTKKSK
+218 NGVVMITTKRGTEGKGKLAVSANY
-230 SERIQFNFKTN
+230 SF
-241 QGWYERALPEYER
+241 
-254 TNPFQ
+254 
-259 FMEVEYQNAAN
+259 QNATN
-270 AFVHGGGDRTDKQA
+270 VPSL
-284 ILNAVNSTLIPDRL
+284 LNAAQYAELSNDMMVNSGRNPNPEWANPSELGAGTDWMDELLRTGVMQNYTVSYSGGNEKSHY
-298 YVNIFNKPDDQL
+298 YVSGGFLDQSGIVKSVNYRRFTFQSNSDAQVLKWLKFSNNITFSVDTK
-310 FTLDGK
+310 K
-316 MAADA
+316 
-321 SIIDGYAGDL
+321 
-331 DWFDQATR
+331 
-339 KGYRSE
+339 
-345 YQFSGSGATS
+345 SGS
-355 KSDYYFSLSYLDEN
+355 Y
-369 GYMKDSGF
+369 
-377 DRLTGRMA
+377 
-385 VNIKPVKWLRAGMSI
+385 NI
-400 NASHQ
+400 
-405 KFQNTSN
+405 
-412 GVGDGS
+412 GD
-418 SSYSNPFY
+418 
-426 FCRYMAP
+426 ALKALP
-433 IYPVHSHY
+433 IYPVK
-441 TETGTVYDNAGTPI
+441 N
-455 QVNKGDYVLD
+455 
-465 GAGNPQWDG
+465 
-474 GSYIIYDQNGNPQE
+474 
-488 VITRNQN
+488 
-495 RDRHVIWESELND
+495 
-508 SRTIRNTLNGI
+508 
-519 GYLDLVL
+519 
-526 PYGFTATLKANVNT
+526 
-540 RNSDYYKYENA
+540 
-551 VIGDARGTVSEDG
+551 EDG
-564 SISGRNGALAKTLYT
+564 SWSGPDGNSEWYGSTRNPIGPTELNKSQTDGYNFLANLTAELTFTKWLKFKSTFGYDAKFWFIDNFTPKYNWKPTPTEETSRYKSDNKSFTYLWDNYFLFDHTFAEKHRVGLMAGMSAQWNTNDYLNAQKNVFMFDNVHEMDNGEEMYAIGGNETEWALLSYMA
-579 YKNWT
+579 
-584 LQEQLRW
+584 R
-591 NMTYNDRHN
+591 
-600 IEVLLGHENYS
+600 VNYS
-611 YRYDYTYTSKT
+611 YEDRYLLTAT
-622 NEAFPNRYALS
+622 
-633 NFSEMASISGY
+633 I
-644 KTRYRT
+644 
-650 ESYLARVQYGY
+650 
-661 DNRYNIEASF
+661 

-845 NLTATYNKNKIKDL
+845 NVTATYNKNKIKDL

>member
-1 MKKHL
+1 MQKYKMPISRLRMMVCLIGML
-6 LFLLAC
+6 LPMCMFAQQITVQGVVKDQ
-12 LFLMTGTVMAKIVKG
+12 TGETVI
-27 RVIDSSDKEPIVGA
+27 GA
-41 SIFVKSTKQGTITD
+41 SVMEKGTTNGTITGID
-55 IEGHFSL
+55 GDFSL
-62 EIPDN
+62 N
-67 VKTITVSFVGMT
+67 MSSNGTLVVSFVGYKT
-79 TREVAITPGEMTI
+79 QEVQVKGQKQLQVVLSEDAEM
-92 ELTAESQALDEV
+92 LDEV
-104 VVVAY
+104 VVIGY
-109 GTQKK
+109 GTMKK
-114 SSITGAITQVRN
+114 SDLTGAVSSIGN
-126 EELLKRPVTSVTSAL
+126 KDIKDSPVSNLGQAIQGKISGVQIVDA
-141 EGSTPGITVTG
+141 GKPGDNVSIK
-152 NYGSPGSDPT
+152 
-162 VLIRGIGTV
+162 IRGL
-171 NGSTSPLYVID
+171 GSINNCDPLVVID
-182 GVPYGGNISDLN
+182 GVPTDLGLSSLN
-194 MEDIETMSILK
+194 MADVERLDVLK
-205 DAASAALYGNRAS
+205 DASATAIYGSRGA
-218 NGVILITTKKSK
+218 NGVVMITTKRGTEGKGKLAVSANY
-230 SERIQFNFKTN
+230 SF
-241 QGWYERALPEYER
+241 
-254 TNPFQ
+254 
-259 FMEVEYQNAAN
+259 QNATN
-270 AFVHGGGDRTDKQA
+270 VPSL
-284 ILNAVNSTLIPDRL
+284 LNAAQYAELSNDMMVNSGRNPNPEWANPSELGAGTDWMDELLRTGVMQNYTVSYSGGNEKSHY
-298 YVNIFNKPDDQL
+298 YVSGGFLDQSGIVKSVNYRRFTFQSNSDAQVLKWLKFSNNITFS
-310 FTLDGK
+310 
-316 MAADA
+316 AD
-321 SIIDGYAGDL
+321 
-331 DWFDQATR
+331 T
-339 KGYRSE
+339 KK
-345 YQFSGSGATS
+345 SGS
-355 KSDYYFSLSYLDEN
+355 Y
-369 GYMKDSGF
+369 
-377 DRLTGRMA
+377 
-385 VNIKPVKWLRAGMSI
+385 NI
-400 NASHQ
+400 
-405 KFQNTSN
+405 
-412 GVGDGS
+412 GD
-418 SSYSNPFY
+418 
-426 FCRYMAP
+426 ALKALP
-433 IYPVHSHY
+433 IYPVK
-441 TETGTVYDNAGTPI
+441 N
-455 QVNKGDYVLD
+455 
-465 GAGNPQWDG
+465 
-474 GSYIIYDQNGNPQE
+474 
-488 VITRNQN
+488 
-495 RDRHVIWESELND
+495 
-508 SRTIRNTLNGI
+508 
-519 GYLDLVL
+519 
-526 PYGFTATLKANVNT
+526 
-540 RNSDYYKYENA
+540 
-551 VIGDARGTVSEDG
+551 EDG
-564 SISGRNGALAKTLYT
+564 SWSGPDGNSEWYGSTRNPIGPTELNKSQTDGYNFLANLTAELTFTKWLKFKSTFGYDAKFWFIDNFTPKYNWKPTPTEETSRYKSDNKSFTYLWDNYFLFDHTFFQKHRVGLMAGMSAQWNTNDYLNAQKNVFMFDNVHEMDNGEEMYAIGGNETEWALLSYMA
-579 YKNWT
+579 
-584 LQEQLRW
+584 R
-591 NMTYNDRHN
+591 
-600 IEVLLGHENYS
+600 VNYS
-611 YRYDYTYTSKT
+611 YEDRYLLTAT
-622 NEAFPNRYALS
+622 
-633 NFSEMASISGY
+633 I
-644 KTRYRT
+644 
-650 ESYLARVQYGY
+650 
-661 DNRYNIEASF
+661 

>member
-1 MKKHL
+1 MQKYKMPISRLRMMVCLIGML
-6 LFLLAC
+6 LPMCMFAQQITVQGVVKDQ
-12 LFLMTGTVMAKIVKG
+12 TGETVI
-27 RVIDSSDKEPIVGA
+27 GA
-41 SIFVKSTKQGTITD
+41 SVMEKGTTNGTITGID
-55 IEGHFSL
+55 GDFSL
-62 EIPDN
+62 NMSPN
-67 VKTITVSFVGMT
+67 GTLVVSFVGYKT
-79 TREVAITPGEMTI
+79 QEVQVKGQKQLQVVLSEDAEM
-92 ELTAESQALDEV
+92 LDEV
-104 VVVAY
+104 VVIGY
-109 GTQKK
+109 GTMKK
-114 SSITGAITQVRN
+114 SDLTGAVSSIGN
-126 EELLKRPVTSVTSAL
+126 KDIKDSPVSNLGQAIQGKISGVQIVDA
-141 EGSTPGITVTG
+141 GKPGDNVSIK
-152 NYGSPGSDPT
+152 
-162 VLIRGIGTV
+162 IRGL
-171 NGSTSPLYVID
+171 GSINNCDPLVVID
-182 GVPYGGNISDLN
+182 GVPTDLGLSSLN
-194 MEDIETMSILK
+194 MADVERLDVLK
-205 DAASAALYGNRAS
+205 DASATAIYGSRGA
-218 NGVILITTKKSK
+218 NGVVMITTKRGTEGKGKLAVSANY
-230 SERIQFNFKTN
+230 SF
-241 QGWYERALPEYER
+241 
-254 TNPFQ
+254 
-259 FMEVEYQNAAN
+259 QNATN
-270 AFVHGGGDRTDKQA
+270 VPSL
-284 ILNAVNSTLIPDRL
+284 LNAAQYAELSNDMMVNSGRNPNPEWANPSELGAGTDWMDELLRTGVMQNYTVSYSGGNEKSHY
-298 YVNIFNKPDDQL
+298 YVSGGFLDQSGIVKSVNYRRFTFQSNSDAQVLKWLKFSNNITFS
-310 FTLDGK
+310 
-316 MAADA
+316 AD
-321 SIIDGYAGDL
+321 
-331 DWFDQATR
+331 T
-339 KGYRSE
+339 KK
-345 YQFSGSGATS
+345 SGS
-355 KSDYYFSLSYLDEN
+355 Y
-369 GYMKDSGF
+369 
-377 DRLTGRMA
+377 
-385 VNIKPVKWLRAGMSI
+385 NI
-400 NASHQ
+400 
-405 KFQNTSN
+405 
-412 GVGDGS
+412 GD
-418 SSYSNPFY
+418 
-426 FCRYMAP
+426 ALKALP
-433 IYPVHSHY
+433 IYPVK
-441 TETGTVYDNAGTPI
+441 N
-455 QVNKGDYVLD
+455 
-465 GAGNPQWDG
+465 
-474 GSYIIYDQNGNPQE
+474 
-488 VITRNQN
+488 
-495 RDRHVIWESELND
+495 
-508 SRTIRNTLNGI
+508 
-519 GYLDLVL
+519 
-526 PYGFTATLKANVNT
+526 
-540 RNSDYYKYENA
+540 
-551 VIGDARGTVSEDG
+551 EDG
-564 SISGRNGALAKTLYT
+564 SWSGPDGNSEWYGSTRNPTGPTELNKSQTDGYNFLANLTAELTFTKWLKFKSTFGYDAKFWFIDNFTPKYNWKPTPTEETSRYKSDNKSFTYLWDNYFLFDHTFAEKHRVGLMAGMSAQWNTNDYLNAQKNVFMFDNVHEMDNGEEMYAIGGNETEWALLSYMA
-579 YKNWT
+579 
-584 LQEQLRW
+584 R
-591 NMTYNDRHN
+591 
-600 IEVLLGHENYS
+600 VNYS
-611 YRYDYTYTSKT
+611 YEDRYLLTAT
-622 NEAFPNRYALS
+622 
-633 NFSEMASISGY
+633 I
-644 KTRYRT
+644 
-650 ESYLARVQYGY
+650 
-661 DNRYNIEASF
+661 

-1042 WLQKAQIENARLSLS
+1042 WLQKTQIENARLSLS

>member
-1 MKKHL
+1 MQKYKMPISRLRMMVCLIGML
-6 LFLLAC
+6 LPMCMFAQQITVQGVVKDQ
-12 LFLMTGTVMAKIVKG
+12 TGETVI
-27 RVIDSSDKEPIVGA
+27 GA
-41 SIFVKSTKQGTITD
+41 SVMEKGTTNGTITGID
-55 IEGHFSL
+55 GDFSL
-62 EIPDN
+62 NMSPN
-67 VKTITVSFVGMT
+67 GTLVVSFVGYKT
-79 TREVAITPGEMTI
+79 QEVQVKGQKQLQVVLSEDAEM
-92 ELTAESQALDEV
+92 LDEV
-104 VVVAY
+104 VVIGY
-109 GTQKK
+109 GTMKK
-114 SSITGAITQVRN
+114 SDLTGAVSSIGN
-126 EELLKRPVTSVTSAL
+126 KDIKDSPVSNLGQAIQGKISGVQIVDA
-141 EGSTPGITVTG
+141 GKPGDNVSIK
-152 NYGSPGSDPT
+152 
-162 VLIRGIGTV
+162 IRGL
-171 NGSTSPLYVID
+171 GSINNCDPLVVID
-182 GVPYGGNISDLN
+182 GVPTDLGLSSLN
-194 MEDIETMSILK
+194 MADVERLDVLK
-205 DAASAALYGNRAS
+205 DASATAIYGSRGA
-218 NGVILITTKKSK
+218 NGVVMITTKRGTEGKGKLAVSANY
-230 SERIQFNFKTN
+230 SF
-241 QGWYERALPEYER
+241 
-254 TNPFQ
+254 
-259 FMEVEYQNAAN
+259 QNATN
-270 AFVHGGGDRTDKQA
+270 VPSL
-284 ILNAVNSTLIPDRL
+284 LNAAQYAELSNDMMVNSGRNPNPEWANPSELGAGTDWMDELLRTGVMQNYTVSYSGGNEKSHY
-298 YVNIFNKPDDQL
+298 YVSGGFLDQSGIVKSVNYRRFTFQSNSDAQVLKWLKFSNNITFS
-310 FTLDGK
+310 
-316 MAADA
+316 AD
-321 SIIDGYAGDL
+321 
-331 DWFDQATR
+331 T
-339 KGYRSE
+339 KK
-345 YQFSGSGATS
+345 SGS
-355 KSDYYFSLSYLDEN
+355 Y
-369 GYMKDSGF
+369 
-377 DRLTGRMA
+377 
-385 VNIKPVKWLRAGMSI
+385 NI
-400 NASHQ
+400 
-405 KFQNTSN
+405 
-412 GVGDGS
+412 GD
-418 SSYSNPFY
+418 
-426 FCRYMAP
+426 ALKALP
-433 IYPVHSHY
+433 IYPVK
-441 TETGTVYDNAGTPI
+441 N
-455 QVNKGDYVLD
+455 
-465 GAGNPQWDG
+465 
-474 GSYIIYDQNGNPQE
+474 
-488 VITRNQN
+488 
-495 RDRHVIWESELND
+495 
-508 SRTIRNTLNGI
+508 
-519 GYLDLVL
+519 
-526 PYGFTATLKANVNT
+526 
-540 RNSDYYKYENA
+540 
-551 VIGDARGTVSEDG
+551 EDG
-564 SISGRNGALAKTLYT
+564 SWSGPDGNSEWYGSTRNPIGPTYLNKSQTDGYNFLANLTAELTFTKWLKFKSTFGYDAKFWFIDNFTPKYNWKPTPTEETSRYKSDNKSFTYLWDNYFLFDHTFAEKHRVGLMAGMSAQWNTNDYLNAQKNVFMFDNVHEMDNGEEMYAIGGNETEWALLSYMA
-579 YKNWT
+579 
-584 LQEQLRW
+584 R
-591 NMTYNDRHN
+591 
-600 IEVLLGHENYS
+600 VNYS
-611 YRYDYTYTSKT
+611 YEDRYLLTAT
-622 NEAFPNRYALS
+622 
-633 NFSEMASISGY
+633 I
-644 KTRYRT
+644 
-650 ESYLARVQYGY
+650 
-661 DNRYNIEASF
+661 

-845 NLTATYNKNKIKDL
+845 NVTATYNKNKIKDL